1 MNTKLSMLAL
11 AALTGM
17 SMAGVTTV
25 MSFEDGKYKKGEIPP
40 FGNWYSYTS
49 GKGASID
56 TATTNTAKTFSAIVS
71 KTTETSAGMGFAWA
85 KNDGVI
91 DLSEFEGM
99 GVCLTYTASAIFRM
113 DFKQSDIPKE
123 KPNYN
128 GVIVPKQPVM
138 GTVFFPF
145 SEFAQED
152 WGDETVVKA
161 LNLSKQT
168 GIQFSYKTALAVE
181 SSVNSNT
188 IEIAAISFGKSC
200 VNHAPTLKTGVEA
213 DDVAK
218 LLEGDTLKVAF
229 KDIFEDADE
238 DNLNIVLT
246 AGEGLVDLT
255 GKKSYSLSDVAM
267 LGSVP
272 NPAEGT
278 TAKVTFVASD
288 AAASVTY
295 SITATLVDRA
305 NAPVAVNDTYEAVE
319 DSVLT
324 VGVTKGL
331 LVNDYDADKDNFKV
345 SSYTQPENGTVAVT
359 VGTGAFTYTPNADFH
374 GTDAFTYTI
383 ADATGLESEPA
394 TVTITVKNVDDP
406 ATVTIVDSTIYIGDI
421 VDGAAANFAKGIA
434 VVEDFPSFDIFI
446 PDTSV
451 IFADPDMLGSDF
463 PVNARSLKGVVSVEY
478 MPVAGNHVITVTA
491 VPDANGDDV
500 IQLFAVDGKDTV
512 SFDILVTV
520 TEVPDLPKAFADTFD
535 VVQDSLNFVPAAK
548 GLLVNDVNPDG
559 ESALKAV
566 LATQAEHGTVTV
578 DTTGAFTYEAGD
590 YEGKDSF
597 TYVVRNADGQESEAA
612 TVVLNVTYKN
622 KAPVI
627 VAADTVGSALLALKE
642 DFATGITF
650 KATEVKTWFEDPD
663 GPTAKMTYAVSS
675 PDSIVSVTMN
685 ASFAMTVRAVKD
697 ACGESF
703 IDVIATD
710 SLKAST
716 TFKLPVKVSC
726 INDKPMRIGGATDT
740 VPVPAAGWR
749 KAFGVFELFED
760 PDDSVLVMSVT
771 SVDRFLNATVEG
783 DSLIVTLKDETQY
796 LQNHVQYIVKVMATD
811 EGGAASIAKS
821 LVFMFDPNAGIA
833 QVAAQAKMGWQN
845 AILANRGSAMMFDM
859 QGRVMWKAKLPVSE
873 VQVRN
878 AAAQVQG
885 RKILMVNRQTWTIK

>member
-1 MNTKLSMLAL
+1 MNMKLSMLAL

-25 MSFEDGKYKKGEIPP
+25 MSFVDGKYTKGEIPP
-40 FGNWYSYTS
+40 AGWYPYKSPEKST
-49 GKGASID
+49 AVDID
-56 TATTNTAKTFSAIVS
+56 TSTTSTSKRITAIVS
-71 KTTETSAGMGFAWA
+71 KTVESSAGVSVAWKA
-85 KNDGVI
+85 KDAAI
-91 DLSEFEGM
+91 DLSAYE
-99 GVCLTYTASAIFRM
+99 GVCLTYKSTFDFRM
-113 DFKQSDIPKE
+113 DFKQSSVKDY
-123 KPNYN
+123 NYN
-128 GVIVPKQPVM
+128 GVIVPAQSSLD
-138 GTVFFPF
+138 TLFIA
-145 SEFAQED
+145 FADAKQED
-152 WGDETVVKA
+152 WGDETTVVA
-161 LNLSKQT
+161 LDLTKQT
-168 GIQFSYKTALAVE
+168 GLQFGYKTALAKMTG
-181 SSVNSNT
+181 NGNT
-188 IEIAAISFGKSC
+188 NIIDIAAITLGNSC
-200 VNHAPTLKTGVEA
+200 SNHAPTLKTGVEA
-213 DDVAK
+213 DDVAE

-238 DNLNIVLT
+238 DNLNIVMT

-255 GKKSYSLSDVAM
+255 RKKSYSLSDVAM

-272 NPAEGT
+272 NPAEGA

-305 NAPVAVNDTYEAVE
+305 NAPVAVADTFEAVE
-319 DSVLT
+319 DSELKASV
-324 VGVTKGL
+324 GL
-331 LVNDYDADKDNFKV
+331 LDNDYDADDDGFKLYK
-345 SSYTQPENGTVAVT
+345 YTQPENGKVT
-359 VGTGAFTYTPNADFH
+359 VSSLITGVFTYTPNADFH
-374 GTDAFTYTI
+374 GIDTFTYTI
-383 ADATGLESEPA
+383 TDDGGAESEPA
-394 TVTITVKNVDDP
+394 TVTIKVKNVDDP

-421 VDGAAANFAKGIA
+421 VDEAAANFAKGIA
-434 VVEDFPSFDIFI
+434 VVEDFPTFDLII
-446 PDTSV
+446 PGANIVFS
-451 IFADPDMLGSDF
+451 DPDVQGSDF
-463 PVNARSLKGVVSVEY
+463 HVNARSLKGVVDLRY
-478 MPVAGNHVITVTA
+478 KKYGANHVITVTA

-512 SFDILVTV
+512 SFNIPVTV

-559 ESALKAV
+559 KSALKAI

-590 YEGKDSF
+590 YEGEDSF
-597 TYVVRNADGQESEAA
+597 TYVIRNAEGQESEAA

-685 ASFAMTVRAVKD
+685 ASFAMTVHSVKD

-783 DSLIVTLKDETQY
+783 DSLIITLKDETQY

-833 QVAAQAKMGWQN
+833 QVAAPAKMGWQN

-859 QGRVMWKAKLPVSE
+859 QGRVMWQAKLPVSE
-873 VQVRN
+873 AQVRN

-885 RKILMVNRQTWTIK
+885 RKILMVNKQTWTIK

>member
-1 MNTKLSMLAL
+1 MKLSMLAL

-25 MSFEDGKYKKGEIPP
+25 MSFVDGKYTKGEIPP
-40 FGNWYSYTS
+40 AGWYPYKSPEKST
-49 GKGASID
+49 AVDID
-56 TATTNTAKTFSAIVS
+56 TSTTSTSKRITAIVS
-71 KTTETSAGMGFAWA
+71 KTVESSAGVSVAWKA
-85 KNDGVI
+85 KDAAI
-91 DLSEFEGM
+91 DLSAYE
-99 GVCLTYTASAIFRM
+99 GVCLTYKSTFDFRM
-113 DFKQSDIPKE
+113 DFKQSSVKDY
-123 KPNYN
+123 NYN
-128 GVIVPKQPVM
+128 GVIVPAQSSLD
-138 GTVFFPF
+138 TLFIA
-145 SEFAQED
+145 FADAKQED
-152 WGDETVVKA
+152 WGDETTVVA
-161 LNLSKQT
+161 LDLTKQT
-168 GIQFSYKTALAVE
+168 GLQFGYKTALAKMTG
-181 SSVNSNT
+181 NGNT
-188 IEIAAISFGKSC
+188 NIIDIAAITLGNSC
-200 VNHAPTLKTGVEA
+200 SNHAPTLKTGVEA
-213 DDVAK
+213 DDVAE

-319 DSVLT
+319 DSELKASV
-324 VGVTKGL
+324 GL
-331 LVNDYDADKDNFKV
+331 LDNDYDADDDGFKLYN
-345 SSYTQPENGTVAVT
+345 YTQPENGKVT
-359 VGTGAFTYTPNADFH
+359 VSSLITGVFTYTPNADFH
-374 GTDAFTYTI
+374 GIDTFTYTI
-383 ADATGLESEPA
+383 TDDGGAESEPA
-394 TVTITVKNVDDP
+394 TVTIKVKNVDDP

-421 VDGAAANFAKGIA
+421 VDEAAANFAKGIA
-434 VVEDFPSFDIFI
+434 VVEDFPTFDLII
-446 PDTSV
+446 PGANIVFS
-451 IFADPDMLGSDF
+451 DPDVQGSDF
-463 PVNARSLKGVVSVEY
+463 PVNARSLKGVVDLRY
-478 MPVAGNHVITVTA
+478 KKYGANHVITVTA

-512 SFDILVTV
+512 SFNIPVTV

-535 VVQDSLNFVPAAK
+535 VVQDSLNFIPAAK

-559 ESALKAV
+559 KSALKAI

-590 YEGKDSF
+590 YEGEDSF
-597 TYVVRNADGQESEAA
+597 TYVIRNAEGQESEAA

-685 ASFAMTVRAVKD
+685 ASFAMTVHSVKD

-783 DSLIVTLKDETQY
+783 DSLIITLKDETQY

-833 QVAAQAKMGWQN
+833 QVAAPAKMGWQN

-873 VQVRN
+873 AQVRN

-885 RKILMVNRQTWTIK
+885 RKILMVNKQTWTIK

>member
-1 MNTKLSMLAL
+1 MNMKLSMLAL

-25 MSFEDGKYKKGEIPP
+25 MSFVDGKYTKGEIPP
-40 FGNWYSYTS
+40 AGWYPYKSPEKST
-49 GKGASID
+49 AVDID
-56 TATTNTAKTFSAIVS
+56 TSTTSTSKRITAIVS
-71 KTTETSAGMGFAWA
+71 KTVESSAGVSVAWKA
-85 KNDGVI
+85 KDAAI
-91 DLSEFEGM
+91 DLSAYE
-99 GVCLTYTASAIFRM
+99 GVCLTYKSTFDFRM
-113 DFKQSDIPKE
+113 DFKQSSVKDY
-123 KPNYN
+123 NYN
-128 GVIVPKQPVM
+128 GVIVPAQSSLD
-138 GTVFFPF
+138 TLFIA
-145 SEFAQED
+145 FADAKQED
-152 WGDETVVKA
+152 WGDETTVVA
-161 LNLSKQT
+161 LDLTKQT
-168 GIQFSYKTALAVE
+168 GLQFGYKTALAKMTG
-181 SSVNSNT
+181 NGNT
-188 IEIAAISFGKSC
+188 NIIDIAAITLGNSC
-200 VNHAPTLKTGVEA
+200 SNHAPTLKTGVEA
-213 DDVAK
+213 DDVAE

-238 DNLNIVLT
+238 DNLNIVMT

-255 GKKSYSLSDVAM
+255 RKKSYSLSDVAM

-272 NPAEGT
+272 NPAEGA

-305 NAPVAVNDTYEAVE
+305 NAPVAVADTFEAVE
-319 DSVLT
+319 DSELKASV
-324 VGVTKGL
+324 GL
-331 LVNDYDADKDNFKV
+331 LDNDYDADDDGFKLYK
-345 SSYTQPENGTVAVT
+345 YTQPENGKVT
-359 VGTGAFTYTPNADFH
+359 VSSLITGVFTYTPNADFH
-374 GTDAFTYTI
+374 GIDTFTYTI
-383 ADATGLESEPA
+383 TDDGGAESEPA
-394 TVTITVKNVDDP
+394 TVTIKVKNVDDP

-421 VDGAAANFAKGIA
+421 VDEAAANFAKGIA
-434 VVEDFPSFDIFI
+434 VVEDFPTFDLII
-446 PDTSV
+446 PGANIVFS
-451 IFADPDMLGSDF
+451 DPDVQGSDF
-463 PVNARSLKGVVSVEY
+463 PVNARSLKGVVDLRY
-478 MPVAGNHVITVTA
+478 KKYGANHVITVTA

-512 SFDILVTV
+512 SFNIPVTV

-559 ESALKAV
+559 KSALKAI

-590 YEGKDSF
+590 YEGEDSF
-597 TYVVRNADGQESEAA
+597 TYVIRNAEGQESEAA

-685 ASFAMTVRAVKD
+685 ASFAMTVHSVKD

-783 DSLIVTLKDETQY
+783 DSLIITLKDETQY

-833 QVAAQAKMGWQN
+833 QVAAPAKMGWQN

-873 VQVRN
+873 AQVRN

-885 RKILMVNRQTWTIK
+885 RKILMVNKQTWTIK

>member
-25 MSFEDGKYKKGEIPP
+25 MSFVDGKYTKGEIPP
-40 FGNWYSYTS
+40 AGWYPYKSPEKST
-49 GKGASID
+49 AVDID
-56 TATTNTAKTFSAIVS
+56 TSTTSTSKRITAIVS
-71 KTTETSAGMGFAWA
+71 KTVESSAGVSVAWKA
-85 KNDGVI
+85 KDAAI
-91 DLSEFEGM
+91 DLSAYK
-99 GVCLTYTASAIFRM
+99 GVCLTYKSTFDFRM
-113 DFKQSDIPKE
+113 DFKQSSVKDY
-123 KPNYN
+123 NYN
-128 GVIVPKQPVM
+128 GVIVPAQSSLD
-138 GTVFFPF
+138 TLFIA
-145 SEFAQED
+145 FADAKQED
-152 WGDETVVKA
+152 WGDETTVVA
-161 LNLSKQT
+161 LDLTKQT
-168 GIQFSYKTALAVE
+168 GLQFGYKTALAKMTG
-181 SSVNSNT
+181 NGNT
-188 IEIAAISFGKSC
+188 NIIDIAAITLGNSC
-200 VNHAPTLKTGVEA
+200 SNHAPTLKTGVEA
-213 DDVAK
+213 DDVAE

-305 NAPVAVNDTYEAVE
+305 NAPVAVADTFEAVE
-319 DSVLT
+319 DSELKASV
-324 VGVTKGL
+324 GL
-331 LVNDYDADKDNFKV
+331 LDNDYDADDDGFKLYK
-345 SSYTQPENGTVAVT
+345 YTQPENGTVT
-359 VGTGAFTYTPNADFH
+359 VSSLITGVFTYTPNADFH
-374 GTDAFTYTI
+374 GIDTFTYTI
-383 ADATGLESEPA
+383 TDDGGAESEPA
-394 TVTITVKNVDDP
+394 TVTIKVKNVDDP

-421 VDGAAANFAKGIA
+421 VDEAAANFAKGIA
-434 VVEDFPSFDIFI
+434 VVEDFPTFDLII
-446 PDTSV
+446 PGANIVFS
-451 IFADPDMLGSDF
+451 DPDVQGSDF
-463 PVNARSLKGVVSVEY
+463 PVNARSLKGVVDLRY
-478 MPVAGNHVITVTA
+478 KKYGANHVITVTA

-512 SFDILVTV
+512 SFNIPVTV

-535 VVQDSLNFVPAAK
+535 VVQDSLNFIPAAK

-559 ESALKAV
+559 KSALKAI

-590 YEGKDSF
+590 YEGEDSF
-597 TYVVRNADGQESEAA
+597 TYVIRNAEGQESEAA

-685 ASFAMTVRAVKD
+685 ASFAMTVHSVKD

-783 DSLIVTLKDETQY
+783 DSLIITLKDETQY

-833 QVAAQAKMGWQN
+833 QVAAPAKMGWQN

-859 QGRVMWKAKLPVSE
+859 QGRVMWQAKLPVSE
-873 VQVRN
+873 AQVRN

>member
-1 MNTKLSMLAL
+1 MNMKLSMLAL

-25 MSFEDGKYKKGEIPP
+25 MSFVDGKYTKGEIPP
-40 FGNWYSYTS
+40 YGNWYTYADSAH
-49 GKGASID
+49 GATAEI
-56 TATTNTAKTFSAIVS
+56 ATTTEAMEFTAVIKKNVQTY
-71 KTTETSAGMGFAWA
+71 AGTGFGWA
-85 KNDGVI
+85 AKDAAK
-91 DLSEFEGM
+91 DLSAFKDM
-99 GVCLTYTASAIFRM
+99 GVCLTYTAAANFRM
-113 DFKQSDIPKE
+113 DLKQSSIKDG
-123 KPNYN
+123 NFN
-128 GVIVPKQPVM
+128 GVVVEAQDVM

-152 WGDETVVKA
+152 WGTKTVVKA
-161 LNLSKQT
+161 LDLSLQT
-168 GIQFSYKTALAVE
+168 GMQFSYKTEYAGPN
-181 SSVNSNT
+181 VNVIN
-188 IEIAAISFGKSC
+188 IAAISFGKSC
-200 VNHAPTLKTGVEA
+200 VNTAPTLKTGVEA
-213 DDVAK
+213 DDVAT

-238 DNLNIVLT
+238 DNLNIVMT

-255 GKKSYSLSDVAM
+255 RKKSYSLSDVAM

-272 NPAEGT
+272 NPAEGA

-305 NAPVAVNDTYEAVE
+305 NAPVAVADTFEAVE
-319 DSVLT
+319 DSELKASV
-324 VGVTKGL
+324 GL
-331 LVNDYDADKDNFKV
+331 LDNDYDADDDGFKLYK
-345 SSYTQPENGTVAVT
+345 YTQPENGTVT
-359 VGTGAFTYTPNADFH
+359 VSSLITGVFTYTPNADFH
-374 GTDAFTYTI
+374 GIDTFTYTI
-383 ADATGLESEPA
+383 TDDGGAESEPA
-394 TVTITVKNVDDP
+394 TVTIKVKNVDDP

-421 VDGAAANFAKGIA
+421 VDEAAANFAKGIA
-434 VVEDFPSFDIFI
+434 VVEDFPTFDLII
-446 PDTSV
+446 PGANIVFS
-451 IFADPDMLGSDF
+451 DPDVQGSDF
-463 PVNARSLKGVVSVEY
+463 PVNARSLKGVVDLRY
-478 MPVAGNHVITVTA
+478 KKYGANHVITVTA

-512 SFDILVTV
+512 SFNIPVTV

-535 VVQDSLNFVPAAK
+535 VVQDSLNFIPAAK

-559 ESALKAV
+559 KSALKAI

-590 YEGKDSF
+590 YEGEDSF
-597 TYVVRNADGQESEAA
+597 TYVIRNAEGQESEAA

-663 GPTAKMTYAVSS
+663 GSTAKMTYAVSS

-685 ASFAMTVRAVKD
+685 ASFAMTVHSVKD

-783 DSLIVTLKDETQY
+783 DSLIITLKDETQY

-833 QVAAQAKMGWQN
+833 QVAAPAKMGWQN

-873 VQVRN
+873 AQVRN

-885 RKILMVNRQTWTIK
+885 RKILMVNKQTWTIK

>member
-1 MNTKLSMLAL
+1 MNMKLSMLAL

-25 MSFEDGKYKKGEIPP
+25 MSFVDGKYTKGEIPP
-40 FGNWYSYTS
+40 AGWYPYKSPEKST
-49 GKGASID
+49 AVDID
-56 TATTNTAKTFSAIVS
+56 TATTSTSKRITAIVS
-71 KTTETSAGMGFAWA
+71 KTVESSAGVSVAWKA
-85 KNDGVI
+85 KDAAI
-91 DLSEFEGM
+91 DLSAYK
-99 GVCLTYTASAIFRM
+99 GVCLTYKSTFDFRM
-113 DFKQSDIPKE
+113 DFKQSSVKDY
-123 KPNYN
+123 NYN
-128 GVIVPKQPVM
+128 GVIVPAQSSLD
-138 GTVFFPF
+138 TLFIA
-145 SEFAQED
+145 FADAKQED
-152 WGDETVVKA
+152 WGDETTVVA
-161 LNLSKQT
+161 LDLTKQT
-168 GIQFSYKTALAVE
+168 GLQFGYKTALAKMTG
-181 SSVNSNT
+181 NGNT
-188 IEIAAISFGKSC
+188 NIIDIAAITLGSSC
-200 VNHAPTLKTGVEA
+200 SNHAPTLKAGVEA
-213 DDVAK
+213 DDVAE

-319 DSVLT
+319 DSELKASV
-324 VGVTKGL
+324 GL
-331 LVNDYDADKDNFKV
+331 LDNDYDADDDGFKLYK
-345 SSYTQPENGTVAVT
+345 YTQPENGTVT
-359 VGTGAFTYTPNADFH
+359 VSSLITGVFTYTPNADFH
-374 GTDAFTYTI
+374 GIDTFTYTI
-383 ADATGLESEPA
+383 TDDGGAESEPA
-394 TVTITVKNVDDP
+394 TVTIKVKNVDDP

-421 VDGAAANFAKGIA
+421 VDEAAANFAKGIA
-434 VVEDFPSFDIFI
+434 VVEDFPTFDLII
-446 PDTSV
+446 PGANIVFS
-451 IFADPDMLGSDF
+451 DPDVQGSDF
-463 PVNARSLKGVVSVEY
+463 PVNARSLKGVVDLRY
-478 MPVAGNHVITVTA
+478 KKYGANHVITVTA

-512 SFDILVTV
+512 SFNIPVTV

-535 VVQDSLNFVPAAK
+535 VVQDSLNFIPAAK

-559 ESALKAV
+559 KSALKAI

-590 YEGKDSF
+590 YEGEDSF
-597 TYVVRNADGQESEAA
+597 TYVIRNAEGQESEAA

-783 DSLIVTLKDETQY
+783 DSLIITLKDETQY

-833 QVAAQAKMGWQN
+833 QVAAPAKMGWQN
-845 AILANRGSAMMFDM
+845 AIIANRGSAMMFDM

-873 VQVRN
+873 AQVRN

-885 RKILMVNRQTWTIK
+885 RKILMVNKQTWTIK

>member
-17 SMAGVTTV
+17 SMAAVTTV

-40 FGNWYSYTS
+40 YGNWYTYADSTH
-49 GKGASID
+49 GATAKIATTTEAMEFTASIKKD
-56 TATTNTAKTFSAIVS
+56 KQTYAGTGFGWAAKDA
-71 KTTETSAGMGFAWA
+71 A
-85 KNDGVI
+85 K
-91 DLSEFEGM
+91 DLSAFKGM
-99 GVCLTYTASAIFRM
+99 GVCLTYTSTEKFRM
-113 DFKQSDIPKE
+113 DLKQSSIKDG
-123 KPNYN
+123 NFN
-128 GVIVPKQPVM
+128 GVIVPAQSTM
-138 GTVFFPF
+138 ETVFFPF
-145 SEFAQED
+145 ADFEQED
-152 WGDETVVKA
+152 WGDKTVLKA
-161 LNLSKQT
+161 LDLSLQT
-168 GIQFSYKTALAVE
+168 GMQFSYKTDYAGP
-181 SSVNSNT
+181 NMNT
-188 IEIAAISFGKSC
+188 IDIAAISFGKSC

-749 KAFGVFELFED
+749 KVFGVFELFED

-885 RKILMVNRQTWTIK
+885 RKILMVNKQTWTIK

>member
-1 MNTKLSMLAL
+1 MKLSMLAL

-25 MSFEDGKYKKGEIPP
+25 MSFVDGKYTKGEIPP
-40 FGNWYSYTS
+40 AGWYPYKSPEKST
-49 GKGASID
+49 AVDID
-56 TATTNTAKTFSAIVS
+56 TATTSTSKRITAIVS
-71 KTTETSAGMGFAWA
+71 KTVESSAGVSVAWKA
-85 KNDGVI
+85 KDAAI
-91 DLSEFEGM
+91 DLSAYK
-99 GVCLTYTASAIFRM
+99 GVCLTYKSTFDFRM
-113 DFKQSDIPKE
+113 DFKQSSVKDY
-123 KPNYN
+123 NYN
-128 GVIVPKQPVM
+128 GVIVPAQSSLD
-138 GTVFFPF
+138 TLFIA
-145 SEFAQED
+145 FADAKQED
-152 WGDETVVKA
+152 WGDETTVVA
-161 LNLSKQT
+161 LDLTKQT
-168 GIQFSYKTALAVE
+168 GLQFGYKTALAKMTG
-181 SSVNSNT
+181 NGNT
-188 IEIAAISFGKSC
+188 NIIDIAAITLGSSC
-200 VNHAPTLKTGVEA
+200 SNHAPTLKTGVEA
-213 DDVAK
+213 DDVAE

-238 DNLNIVLT
+238 DNLNIVMT

-255 GKKSYSLSDVAM
+255 RKKSYSLSDVAM

-272 NPAEGT
+272 NPAEGA

-319 DSVLT
+319 DSELKASV
-324 VGVTKGL
+324 GL
-331 LVNDYDADKDNFKV
+331 LDNDYDADDDGFKLYK
-345 SSYTQPENGTVAVT
+345 YTQPENGTVT
-359 VGTGAFTYTPNADFH
+359 VSSLITGVFTYTPNADFH
-374 GTDAFTYTI
+374 GIDTFTYTI
-383 ADATGLESEPA
+383 TDDGGAESEPA
-394 TVTITVKNVDDP
+394 TVTIKVKNVDDP

-421 VDGAAANFAKGIA
+421 VDEAAANFAKGIA
-434 VVEDFPSFDIFI
+434 VVEDFPTFDLII
-446 PDTSV
+446 PGANIVFS
-451 IFADPDMLGSDF
+451 DPDVQGSDF
-463 PVNARSLKGVVSVEY
+463 PVNARSLKGVVDLRY
-478 MPVAGNHVITVTA
+478 KKYGANHVITVTA

-512 SFDILVTV
+512 SFNIPVTV

-535 VVQDSLNFVPAAK
+535 VVQDSLNFIPAAK

-559 ESALKAV
+559 KSALKAI

-590 YEGKDSF
+590 YEGEDSF
-597 TYVVRNADGQESEAA
+597 TYVIRNAEGQESEAA

-642 DFATGITF
+642 DFATSITF

-783 DSLIVTLKDETQY
+783 DSLIITLKDETQY

-833 QVAAQAKMGWQN
+833 QVAAPAKMGWQN

-873 VQVRN
+873 AQVRN

>member
-1 MNTKLSMLAL
+1 MNMKLSMLAL

-25 MSFEDGKYKKGEIPP
+25 MSFVDGKYTKGEIPP
-40 FGNWYSYTS
+40 AGWYPYKSPEKST
-49 GKGASID
+49 AVDID
-56 TATTNTAKTFSAIVS
+56 TSTTSTSKRITAIVS
-71 KTTETSAGMGFAWA
+71 KTVESSAGVSVAWKA
-85 KNDGVI
+85 KDAAI
-91 DLSEFEGM
+91 DLSAYE
-99 GVCLTYTASAIFRM
+99 GVCLTYKSTFDFRM
-113 DFKQSDIPKE
+113 DFKQSSVKDY
-123 KPNYN
+123 NYN
-128 GVIVPKQPVM
+128 GVIVPAQSSLD
-138 GTVFFPF
+138 TLFIA
-145 SEFAQED
+145 FADAKQED
-152 WGDETVVKA
+152 WGDETTVVA
-161 LNLSKQT
+161 LDLTKQT
-168 GIQFSYKTALAVE
+168 GLQFGYKTALAKMTG
-181 SSVNSNT
+181 NGNT
-188 IEIAAISFGKSC
+188 NIIDIAAITLGSSC
-200 VNHAPTLKTGVEA
+200 SNHAPTLKTGVEA
-213 DDVAK
+213 DDVAE

-319 DSVLT
+319 DSELKASV
-324 VGVTKGL
+324 GL
-331 LVNDYDADKDNFKV
+331 LDNDYDADDDGFKLYN
-345 SSYTQPENGTVAVT
+345 YTQPENGKVT
-359 VGTGAFTYTPNADFH
+359 VSSLITGVFTYTPNADFH
-374 GTDAFTYTI
+374 GIDTFTYTI
-383 ADATGLESEPA
+383 TDDGGAESEPA
-394 TVTITVKNVDDP
+394 TVTIKVKNVDDP

-421 VDGAAANFAKGIA
+421 VDEAAANFAKGIA
-434 VVEDFPSFDIFI
+434 VVEDFPTFDLII
-446 PDTSV
+446 PGANIVFS
-451 IFADPDMLGSDF
+451 DPDVQGSDF
-463 PVNARSLKGVVSVEY
+463 PVNARSLKGVVDLRY
-478 MPVAGNHVITVTA
+478 KKYGANHVITVTA

-512 SFDILVTV
+512 SFDIPVTV
-520 TEVPDLPKAFADTFD
+520 TEVPDLPKAFADTFE
-535 VVQDSLNFVPAAK
+535 VVQDSLNFIPAAK

-559 ESALKAV
+559 KSALKAI

-590 YEGKDSF
+590 YEGEDSF
-597 TYVVRNADGQESEAA
+597 TYVIRNAEGQESEAA

-685 ASFAMTVRAVKD
+685 ASFAMTVHSVKD

-783 DSLIVTLKDETQY
+783 DSLIITLKDETQY

-833 QVAAQAKMGWQN
+833 QVAAPAKMGWQN

-873 VQVRN
+873 AQVRN

-885 RKILMVNRQTWTIK
+885 RKILMVNRQSWTIK

>member
-1 MNTKLSMLAL
+1 MKLSMLAL

-25 MSFEDGKYKKGEIPP
+25 MSFVDGKYTKGEIPP
-40 FGNWYSYTS
+40 AGWYPYKSPEKST
-49 GKGASID
+49 AVDID
-56 TATTNTAKTFSAIVS
+56 TSTTSTSKRITAIVS
-71 KTTETSAGMGFAWA
+71 KTVESSAGVSVAWKA
-85 KNDGVI
+85 KDAAI
-91 DLSEFEGM
+91 DLSAYK
-99 GVCLTYTASAIFRM
+99 GVCLTYKSTFDFRM
-113 DFKQSDIPKE
+113 DFKQSSVKDY
-123 KPNYN
+123 NYN
-128 GVIVPKQPVM
+128 GVIVPAQSSLD
-138 GTVFFPF
+138 TLFIA
-145 SEFAQED
+145 FADAKQED
-152 WGDETVVKA
+152 WGDETTVVA
-161 LNLSKQT
+161 LDLTKQT
-168 GIQFSYKTALAVE
+168 GLQFGYKTALAKMTG
-181 SSVNSNT
+181 NGNT
-188 IEIAAISFGKSC
+188 NIIDIAAITLGSSC
-200 VNHAPTLKTGVEA
+200 SNHAPTLKAGVEA
-213 DDVAK
+213 DDVAE

-319 DSVLT
+319 DSELKASV
-324 VGVTKGL
+324 GL
-331 LVNDYDADKDNFKV
+331 LDNDYDADDDGFKLYN
-345 SSYTQPENGTVAVT
+345 YTQPENGKVT
-359 VGTGAFTYTPNADFH
+359 VSSLITGVFTYTPNADFH
-374 GTDAFTYTI
+374 GIDTFTYTI
-383 ADATGLESEPA
+383 TDDGGAESEPA
-394 TVTITVKNVDDP
+394 TVTIKVKNVDDP

-421 VDGAAANFAKGIA
+421 VDEAAANFAKGIA
-434 VVEDFPSFDIFI
+434 VVEDFPTFDLII
-446 PDTSV
+446 PGANIVFS
-451 IFADPDMLGSDF
+451 DPDVQGSDF
-463 PVNARSLKGVVSVEY
+463 PVNARSLKGVVDLRY
-478 MPVAGNHVITVTA
+478 KKYGANHVITVTA

-512 SFDILVTV
+512 SFNIPVTV

-535 VVQDSLNFVPAAK
+535 VVQDSLNFIPAAK

-559 ESALKAV
+559 KSALKAI

-590 YEGKDSF
+590 YEGEDSF
-597 TYVVRNADGQESEAA
+597 TYVIRNAEGQESEAA

-783 DSLIVTLKDETQY
+783 DSLIITLKDETQY

-833 QVAAQAKMGWQN
+833 QVAAPAKMGWQN

-873 VQVRN
+873 AQVRN

>member
-1 MNTKLSMLAL
+1 MNMKLSMLAL

-25 MSFEDGKYKKGEIPP
+25 MSFVDGKYTKGEIPP
-40 FGNWYSYTS
+40 YGNWYTYADSAH
-49 GKGASID
+49 GATAEI
-56 TATTNTAKTFSAIVS
+56 ATTTEAMEFTAVIKKNVQTY
-71 KTTETSAGMGFAWA
+71 AGTGFGWA
-85 KNDGVI
+85 AKDAAK
-91 DLSEFEGM
+91 DLSAFKDM
-99 GVCLTYTASAIFRM
+99 GVCLTYTAAANFRM
-113 DFKQSDIPKE
+113 DLKQSSIKDG
-123 KPNYN
+123 NFN
-128 GVIVPKQPVM
+128 GVVVEAQDVM

-152 WGDETVVKA
+152 WGTKTVVKA
-161 LNLSKQT
+161 LDLSLQT
-168 GIQFSYKTALAVE
+168 GMQFSYKTEYAGPN
-181 SSVNSNT
+181 VNVIN
-188 IEIAAISFGKSC
+188 IAAISFGKSC
-200 VNHAPTLKTGVEA
+200 VNTAPTLKTGVEA
-213 DDVAK
+213 DDVAE

-319 DSVLT
+319 DSELKTSV
-324 VGVTKGL
+324 GL
-331 LVNDYDADKDNFKV
+331 LDNDYDADDDGFKLYK
-345 SSYTQPENGTVAVT
+345 YTQPENGTVT
-359 VGTGAFTYTPNADFH
+359 VSSLITGVFTYTPNADFH
-374 GTDAFTYTI
+374 GIDTFTYTI
-383 ADATGLESEPA
+383 TDDGGAESEPA
-394 TVTITVKNVDDP
+394 TVTIKVKNVDDP

-421 VDGAAANFAKGIA
+421 VDEAAANFAKGIA
-434 VVEDFPSFDIFI
+434 VVEDFPTFDLII
-446 PDTSV
+446 PGANIVFS
-451 IFADPDMLGSDF
+451 DPDVQGSDF
-463 PVNARSLKGVVSVEY
+463 PVNARSLKGVVDLRY
-478 MPVAGNHVITVTA
+478 KKYGANHVITVTA

-512 SFDILVTV
+512 SFNIPVTV
-520 TEVPDLPKAFADTFD
+520 TEVPDLPKAFADTFE
-535 VVQDSLNFVPAAK
+535 VVQDSLNFIPAAK

-559 ESALKAV
+559 KSALKAI

-590 YEGKDSF
+590 YEGEDSF
-597 TYVVRNADGQESEAA
+597 TYVIRNAEGQESEAA

-685 ASFAMTVRAVKD
+685 ASFAMTVHAVKD

-783 DSLIVTLKDETQY
+783 DSLIITLKDETQY

-833 QVAAQAKMGWQN
+833 QVAAPAKMGWQN

-873 VQVRN
+873 AQVRN

-885 RKILMVNRQTWTIK
+885 RKILMVNKQTWTIK

>member
-1 MNTKLSMLAL
+1 MNMKFSMLAL

-25 MSFEDGKYKKGEIPP
+25 MSFVDGKYTKGEIPP
-40 FGNWYSYTS
+40 AGWYPYKSPEKST
-49 GKGASID
+49 AVDID
-56 TATTNTAKTFSAIVS
+56 TSTTSTSKRITAIVS
-71 KTTETSAGMGFAWA
+71 KTVESSAGVSVAWKA
-85 KNDGVI
+85 KDAAI
-91 DLSEFEGM
+91 DLSAYE
-99 GVCLTYTASAIFRM
+99 GVCLTYKSTFDFRM
-113 DFKQSDIPKE
+113 DFKQSSVKDY
-123 KPNYN
+123 NYN
-128 GVIVPKQPVM
+128 GVIVPAQSSLD
-138 GTVFFPF
+138 TLFIA
-145 SEFAQED
+145 FADAKQED
-152 WGDETVVKA
+152 WGDETTVVA
-161 LNLSKQT
+161 LDLTKQT
-168 GIQFSYKTALAVE
+168 GLQFGYKTALAKMTG
-181 SSVNSNT
+181 NGNT
-188 IEIAAISFGKSC
+188 NIIDIAAITLGNSC
-200 VNHAPTLKTGVEA
+200 SNHAPTLKTGVEA
-213 DDVAK
+213 DDVAE

-305 NAPVAVNDTYEAVE
+305 NAPVAVADTFEAVE
-319 DSVLT
+319 DSELKASV
-324 VGVTKGL
+324 GL
-331 LVNDYDADKDNFKV
+331 LDNDYDADDDGFKLYK
-345 SSYTQPENGTVAVT
+345 YTQPENGTVT
-359 VGTGAFTYTPNADFH
+359 VSSLITGVFTYTPNADFH
-374 GTDAFTYTI
+374 GIDTFTYTI
-383 ADATGLESEPA
+383 TDDGGAESEPA
-394 TVTITVKNVDDP
+394 TVTIKVKNVDDP

-421 VDGAAANFAKGIA
+421 VDEAAANFAKGIA
-434 VVEDFPSFDIFI
+434 VVEDFPTFDLII
-446 PDTSV
+446 PGANIVFS
-451 IFADPDMLGSDF
+451 DPDVQGSDF
-463 PVNARSLKGVVSVEY
+463 PVNARSLKGVVDLRY
-478 MPVAGNHVITVTA
+478 KKYGANHVITVTA

-512 SFDILVTV
+512 SFNIPVTV

-535 VVQDSLNFVPAAK
+535 VVQDSLNFIPAAK

-559 ESALKAV
+559 KSALKAI

-590 YEGKDSF
+590 YEGEDSF
-597 TYVVRNADGQESEAA
+597 TYVIRNAEGQESEAA

-685 ASFAMTVRAVKD
+685 ASFAMTVHSVKD

-783 DSLIVTLKDETQY
+783 DSLIITLKDETQY

-833 QVAAQAKMGWQN
+833 QVAAPAKMGWQN

-859 QGRVMWKAKLPVSE
+859 QGRVMWQAKLPVSE
-873 VQVRN
+873 AQVRN

>member
-1 MNTKLSMLAL
+1 MNMKLSMLAL

-25 MSFEDGKYKKGEIPP
+25 MSFVDGKYTKGEIPP
-40 FGNWYSYTS
+40 AGWYPYKSPEKST
-49 GKGASID
+49 AVDID
-56 TATTNTAKTFSAIVS
+56 TSTTSTSKRITAIVS
-71 KTTETSAGMGFAWA
+71 KTVESSAGVSVAWKA
-85 KNDGVI
+85 KDAAI
-91 DLSEFEGM
+91 DLSAYK
-99 GVCLTYTASAIFRM
+99 GVCLTYKSTFDFRM
-113 DFKQSDIPKE
+113 DFKQSSVKDY
-123 KPNYN
+123 NYN
-128 GVIVPKQPVM
+128 GVIVPAQSSLD
-138 GTVFFPF
+138 TLFIA
-145 SEFAQED
+145 FADAKQED
-152 WGDETVVKA
+152 WGDETTVVA
-161 LNLSKQT
+161 LDLTKQT
-168 GIQFSYKTALAVE
+168 GLQFGYKTALAKMTG
-181 SSVNSNT
+181 NGNT
-188 IEIAAISFGKSC
+188 NIIDIAAITLGSSC
-200 VNHAPTLKTGVEA
+200 SNHAPTLKTGVEA
-213 DDVAK
+213 DDVAE

-319 DSVLT
+319 DSELKASV
-324 VGVTKGL
+324 GL
-331 LVNDYDADKDNFKV
+331 LDNDYDADDDGFKLYK
-345 SSYTQPENGTVAVT
+345 YTQPENGTVT
-359 VGTGAFTYTPNADFH
+359 VSSLITGVFTYTPNADFH
-374 GTDAFTYTI
+374 GIDTFTYTI
-383 ADATGLESEPA
+383 TDDGGAESEPA
-394 TVTITVKNVDDP
+394 TVTIKVKNVDDP

-421 VDGAAANFAKGIA
+421 VDEAAANFAKGIA
-434 VVEDFPSFDIFI
+434 VVEDFPTFDLII
-446 PDTSV
+446 PGANIVFS
-451 IFADPDMLGSDF
+451 DPDVQGSDF
-463 PVNARSLKGVVSVEY
+463 PVNARSLKGVVDLRY
-478 MPVAGNHVITVTA
+478 KKYGANHVITVTA

-512 SFDILVTV
+512 SFNIPVTV
-520 TEVPDLPKAFADTFD
+520 TEVPDLPKAFADTFE
-535 VVQDSLNFVPAAK
+535 VVQDSLNFIPAAK

-559 ESALKAV
+559 KSALKAI

-590 YEGKDSF
+590 YEGEDSF
-597 TYVVRNADGQESEAA
+597 TYVIRNAEGQESEAA

-685 ASFAMTVRAVKD
+685 ASFAMTVHSVKD

-783 DSLIVTLKDETQY
+783 DSLIITLKDETQY

-833 QVAAQAKMGWQN
+833 QVAAPAKMGWQN

-873 VQVRN
+873 AQVRN

-885 RKILMVNRQTWTIK
+885 RKILMVNKQTWTIK

>member
-1 MNTKLSMLAL
+1 MNMKLSMLAL

-25 MSFEDGKYKKGEIPP
+25 MSFVDGKYTKGEIPP
-40 FGNWYSYTS
+40 AGWYPYKSPEKST
-49 GKGASID
+49 AVDID
-56 TATTNTAKTFSAIVS
+56 TSTTSTSKRITAIVS
-71 KTTETSAGMGFAWA
+71 KTVESSAGVSVAWKA
-85 KNDGVI
+85 KDAAI
-91 DLSEFEGM
+91 DLSAYK
-99 GVCLTYTASAIFRM
+99 GVCLTYKSTFDFRM
-113 DFKQSDIPKE
+113 DFKQSSVKDY
-123 KPNYN
+123 NYN
-128 GVIVPKQPVM
+128 GVIVPAQSSLD
-138 GTVFFPF
+138 TLFIA
-145 SEFAQED
+145 FADAKQED
-152 WGDETVVKA
+152 WGDETTVVA
-161 LNLSKQT
+161 LDLTKQT
-168 GIQFSYKTALAVE
+168 GLQFGYKTALAKMTG
-181 SSVNSNT
+181 NGNT
-188 IEIAAISFGKSC
+188 NIIDIAAITLGSSC
-200 VNHAPTLKTGVEA
+200 SNHAPTLKTGVEA
-213 DDVAK
+213 DDVAE

-319 DSVLT
+319 DSELKASV
-324 VGVTKGL
+324 GL
-331 LVNDYDADKDNFKV
+331 LDNDYDADDDGFKLYK
-345 SSYTQPENGTVAVT
+345 YTQPENGTVT
-359 VGTGAFTYTPNADFH
+359 VSSLITGVFTYTPNADFH
-374 GTDAFTYTI
+374 GIDTFTYTI
-383 ADATGLESEPA
+383 TDDGGAESEPA
-394 TVTITVKNVDDP
+394 TVTIKVKNVDDP

-421 VDGAAANFAKGIA
+421 VDEAAANFAKGIA
-434 VVEDFPSFDIFI
+434 VVEDFPTFDLII
-446 PDTSV
+446 PGANIVFS
-451 IFADPDMLGSDF
+451 DPDVQGSDF
-463 PVNARSLKGVVSVEY
+463 PVNARSLKGVVDLRY
-478 MPVAGNHVITVTA
+478 KKYGANHVITVTA

-512 SFDILVTV
+512 SFNIPVTV

-535 VVQDSLNFVPAAK
+535 VVQDSLNFIPAAK

-559 ESALKAV
+559 KSALKAI

-590 YEGKDSF
+590 YEGEDSF
-597 TYVVRNADGQESEAA
+597 TYVIRNAEGQESEAA

-783 DSLIVTLKDETQY
+783 DSLIITLKDETQY

-833 QVAAQAKMGWQN
+833 QVAAPAKMGWQN

-873 VQVRN
+873 AQVRN

>member
-25 MSFEDGKYKKGEIPP
+25 MSFVDGKYTKGEIPP
-40 FGNWYSYTS
+40 AGWYPYKSPEKST
-49 GKGASID
+49 AVDID
-56 TATTNTAKTFSAIVS
+56 TSTTSTSKRITAIVS
-71 KTTETSAGMGFAWA
+71 KTVESSAGVSVAWKA
-85 KNDGVI
+85 KDAAI
-91 DLSEFEGM
+91 DLSAYK
-99 GVCLTYTASAIFRM
+99 GVCLTYKSTFDFRL
-113 DFKQSDIPKE
+113 DFKQSSVKDY
-123 KPNYN
+123 NYN
-128 GVIVPKQPVM
+128 GVIVPAQSSLD
-138 GTVFFPF
+138 TLFIA
-145 SEFAQED
+145 FADAKQED
-152 WGDETVVKA
+152 WGDETTVVA
-161 LNLSKQT
+161 LDLTKQT
-168 GIQFSYKTALAVE
+168 GLQFGYKTALAKMTG
-181 SSVNSNT
+181 NGNT
-188 IEIAAISFGKSC
+188 NIIDIAAITLGSSC
-200 VNHAPTLKTGVEA
+200 SNHAPTLKTGVEA
-213 DDVAK
+213 DDVAE

-406 ATVTIVDSTIYIGDI
+406 ATVTVVDSTIYIGDI

-451 IFADPDMLGSDF
+451 IFADPDVLGSDF

-520 TEVPDLPKAFADTFD
+520 TEVPDLPKAFADTFE
-535 VVQDSLNFVPAAK
+535 VVQDSLNFIPAAK

-559 ESALKAV
+559 KSALKAI

-590 YEGKDSF
+590 YEGEDSF
-597 TYVVRNADGQESEAA
+597 TYVIRNAEGQESEAA

-783 DSLIVTLKDETQY
+783 DSLIITLKDETQY

-833 QVAAQAKMGWQN
+833 QVAAPAKMGWQN

-859 QGRVMWKAKLPVSE
+859 QGRVMWQAKLPVSE
-873 VQVRN
+873 ADVRN

>member
-1 MNTKLSMLAL
+1 MNMKLSMLAL

-25 MSFEDGKYKKGEIPP
+25 MSFVDGKYTKGEIPP
-40 FGNWYSYTS
+40 AGWYPYKSPEKST
-49 GKGASID
+49 AVDID
-56 TATTNTAKTFSAIVS
+56 TSTTSTSKRITAIVS
-71 KTTETSAGMGFAWA
+71 KTVESSAGVSVAWKA
-85 KNDGVI
+85 KDAAI
-91 DLSEFEGM
+91 DLSAYK
-99 GVCLTYTASAIFRM
+99 GVCLTYKSTFDFRM
-113 DFKQSDIPKE
+113 DFKQSSVKDY
-123 KPNYN
+123 NYN
-128 GVIVPKQPVM
+128 GVIVPAQSSLD
-138 GTVFFPF
+138 TLFIA
-145 SEFAQED
+145 FADAKQED
-152 WGDETVVKA
+152 WGDETTVVA
-161 LNLSKQT
+161 LDLTKQT
-168 GIQFSYKTALAVE
+168 GLQFGYKTALAKMTG
-181 SSVNSNT
+181 NGNT
-188 IEIAAISFGKSC
+188 NIIDIAAITLGSSC
-200 VNHAPTLKTGVEA
+200 SNHAPTLKAGVEA
-213 DDVAK
+213 DDVAE

-319 DSVLT
+319 DSELKASV
-324 VGVTKGL
+324 GL
-331 LVNDYDADKDNFKV
+331 LDNDYDADDDGFKLYN
-345 SSYTQPENGTVAVT
+345 YTQPENGKVT
-359 VGTGAFTYTPNADFH
+359 VSSLITGVFTYTPNADFH
-374 GTDAFTYTI
+374 GIDTFTYTI
-383 ADATGLESEPA
+383 TDDGGAESEPA
-394 TVTITVKNVDDP
+394 TVTIKVKNVDDP

-421 VDGAAANFAKGIA
+421 VDEAAANFAKGIA
-434 VVEDFPSFDIFI
+434 VVEDFPTFDLII
-446 PDTSV
+446 PGANIVFS
-451 IFADPDMLGSDF
+451 DPDVQGSDF
-463 PVNARSLKGVVSVEY
+463 PVNARSLKGVVDLRY
-478 MPVAGNHVITVTA
+478 KKYGANHVITVTA

-512 SFDILVTV
+512 SFNIPVTV

-535 VVQDSLNFVPAAK
+535 VVQDSLNFIPAAK

-559 ESALKAV
+559 KSALKAI

-590 YEGKDSF
+590 YEGEDSF
-597 TYVVRNADGQESEAA
+597 TYVIRNAEGQESEAA

-783 DSLIVTLKDETQY
+783 DSLIITLKDETQY

-833 QVAAQAKMGWQN
+833 QVAAPAKMGWQN

-873 VQVRN
+873 AQVRN

>member
-25 MSFEDGKYKKGEIPP
+25 MSFVDGKYTKGEIPP

-200 VNHAPTLKTGVEA
+200 VNTAPTLKTGVEA
-213 DDVAK
+213 DDVAE

-319 DSVLT
+319 DSELKASV
-324 VGVTKGL
+324 GL
-331 LVNDYDADKDNFKV
+331 LDNDYDADDDGFKLYK
-345 SSYTQPENGTVAVT
+345 YTQPENGTVT
-359 VGTGAFTYTPNADFH
+359 VSSLITGVFTYTPNADFH
-374 GTDAFTYTI
+374 GIDTFTYTI
-383 ADATGLESEPA
+383 TDDGGAESEPA
-394 TVTITVKNVDDP
+394 TVTIKVKNVDDP

-421 VDGAAANFAKGIA
+421 VDEAAANFAKGIA
-434 VVEDFPSFDIFI
+434 VVEDFPTFDLII
-446 PDTSV
+446 PGANIVFS
-451 IFADPDMLGSDF
+451 DPDVQGSDF
-463 PVNARSLKGVVSVEY
+463 PVNARSLKGVVDLRY
-478 MPVAGNHVITVTA
+478 KKYGANHVITVTA

-512 SFDILVTV
+512 SFNIPVTV

-535 VVQDSLNFVPAAK
+535 VVQDSLNFIPAAK

-559 ESALKAV
+559 KSALKAI

-590 YEGKDSF
+590 YEGEDSF
-597 TYVVRNADGQESEAA
+597 TYVIRNAEGQESEAA

-685 ASFAMTVRAVKD
+685 ASFAMTVHSVKD

-783 DSLIVTLKDETQY
+783 DSLIITLKDETQY

-833 QVAAQAKMGWQN
+833 QVAAPAKMGWQN

-873 VQVRN
+873 AQVRN

-885 RKILMVNRQTWTIK
+885 RKILMVNKQTWTIK

>member
-1 MNTKLSMLAL
+1 MNMKLSMLAL

-25 MSFEDGKYKKGEIPP
+25 MSFVDGKYTKGEIPP
-40 FGNWYSYTS
+40 YGNWYTYADSAH
-49 GKGASID
+49 GATAEI
-56 TATTNTAKTFSAIVS
+56 ATTTEAMEFTAVIKKNVQTY
-71 KTTETSAGMGFAWA
+71 AGTGFGWA
-85 KNDGVI
+85 AKDAAK
-91 DLSEFEGM
+91 DLSAFKDM
-99 GVCLTYTASAIFRM
+99 GVCLTYTAAANFRM
-113 DFKQSDIPKE
+113 DLKQSSIKDG
-123 KPNYN
+123 NFN
-128 GVIVPKQPVM
+128 GVVVEAQDVM

-152 WGDETVVKA
+152 WGTKTVVKA
-161 LNLSKQT
+161 LDLSLQT
-168 GIQFSYKTALAVE
+168 GMQFSYKTEYAGPN
-181 SSVNSNT
+181 VNVIN
-188 IEIAAISFGKSC
+188 IAAISFGKSC
-200 VNHAPTLKTGVEA
+200 VNTAPTLKTGVEA
-213 DDVAK
+213 DDVAT

-238 DNLNIVLT
+238 DNLNIVMT

-255 GKKSYSLSDVAM
+255 RKKSYSLSDVAM

-272 NPAEGT
+272 NPAEGA

-305 NAPVAVNDTYEAVE
+305 NAPVAVADTFEAVE
-319 DSVLT
+319 DSELKASV
-324 VGVTKGL
+324 GL
-331 LVNDYDADKDNFKV
+331 LDNDYDADDDGFKLYK
-345 SSYTQPENGTVAVT
+345 YTQPENGTVT
-359 VGTGAFTYTPNADFH
+359 VSSLITGVFTYTPNADFH
-374 GTDAFTYTI
+374 GIDTFTYTI
-383 ADATGLESEPA
+383 TDDGGAESEPA
-394 TVTITVKNVDDP
+394 TVTIKVKNVDDP

-421 VDGAAANFAKGIA
+421 VDEAAANFAKGIA
-434 VVEDFPSFDIFI
+434 VVEDFPTFDLII
-446 PDTSV
+446 PGANIVFS
-451 IFADPDMLGSDF
+451 DPDVQGSDF
-463 PVNARSLKGVVSVEY
+463 PVNARSLKGVVDLRY
-478 MPVAGNHVITVTA
+478 KKYGANHVITVTA

-512 SFDILVTV
+512 SFNIPVTV

-535 VVQDSLNFVPAAK
+535 VVQDSLNFIPAAK

-559 ESALKAV
+559 KSALKAI

-590 YEGKDSF
+590 YEGEDSF
-597 TYVVRNADGQESEAA
+597 TYVIRNAEGQESEAA

-685 ASFAMTVRAVKD
+685 ASFAMTVHSVKD

-783 DSLIVTLKDETQY
+783 DSLIITLKDETQY

-833 QVAAQAKMGWQN
+833 QVAAPAKMGWQN

-873 VQVRN
+873 AQVRN

-885 RKILMVNRQTWTIK
+885 RKILMVNKQTWTIK

>member
-25 MSFEDGKYKKGEIPP
+25 MSFVDGKYTKGEIPP
-40 FGNWYSYTS
+40 AGWYPYKSPEKST
-49 GKGASID
+49 AVDID
-56 TATTNTAKTFSAIVS
+56 TSTTSTSKRITAIVS
-71 KTTETSAGMGFAWA
+71 KTVESSAGVSVAWKA
-85 KNDGVI
+85 KDAAI
-91 DLSEFEGM
+91 DLSAYE
-99 GVCLTYTASAIFRM
+99 GVCLTYKSTFDFRM
-113 DFKQSDIPKE
+113 DFKQSSVKDY
-123 KPNYN
+123 NYN
-128 GVIVPKQPVM
+128 GVIVPAQSSLD
-138 GTVFFPF
+138 TLFIA
-145 SEFAQED
+145 FADAKQED
-152 WGDETVVKA
+152 WGDETTVVA
-161 LNLSKQT
+161 LDLTKQT
-168 GIQFSYKTALAVE
+168 GLQFGYKTALAKMTG
-181 SSVNSNT
+181 NGNT
-188 IEIAAISFGKSC
+188 NIIDIAAITLGSSC
-200 VNHAPTLKTGVEA
+200 SNHAPTLKTGVEA
-213 DDVAK
+213 DDVAT

-238 DNLNIVLT
+238 DNLNIVMT

-255 GKKSYSLSDVAM
+255 RKKSYSLSDVAM

-272 NPAEGT
+272 NPAEGA

-319 DSVLT
+319 DSELKASV
-324 VGVTKGL
+324 GL
-331 LVNDYDADKDNFKV
+331 LDNDYDADDDGFKLYK
-345 SSYTQPENGTVAVT
+345 YTQPENGTVT
-359 VGTGAFTYTPNADFH
+359 VSSLITGVFTYTPNADFH
-374 GTDAFTYTI
+374 GIDTFTYTI
-383 ADATGLESEPA
+383 TDDGGAESEPA
-394 TVTITVKNVDDP
+394 TVTIKVKNVDDP

-421 VDGAAANFAKGIA
+421 VDEAAANFAKGIA
-434 VVEDFPSFDIFI
+434 VVEDFPTFDLII
-446 PDTSV
+446 PGANIVFS
-451 IFADPDMLGSDF
+451 DPDVQGSDF
-463 PVNARSLKGVVSVEY
+463 PVNARSLKGVVDLRY
-478 MPVAGNHVITVTA
+478 KKYGANHVITVTA

-512 SFDILVTV
+512 SFNIPVTV

-535 VVQDSLNFVPAAK
+535 VVQDSLNFIPAAK

-559 ESALKAV
+559 KSALKAI

-590 YEGKDSF
+590 YEGEDSF
-597 TYVVRNADGQESEAA
+597 TYVIRNAEGQESEAA

-685 ASFAMTVRAVKD
+685 ASFAMTVHSVKD

-783 DSLIVTLKDETQY
+783 DSLIITLKDETQY

-833 QVAAQAKMGWQN
+833 QVAAPAKMGWQN

-873 VQVRN
+873 AQVRN

-885 RKILMVNRQTWTIK
+885 RKILMVNKQTWTIK

>member
-1 MNTKLSMLAL
+1 MNMKFSMLAL

-25 MSFEDGKYKKGEIPP
+25 MSFVDGKYTKGEIPP
-40 FGNWYSYTS
+40 AGWYPYKSPEKST
-49 GKGASID
+49 AVDID
-56 TATTNTAKTFSAIVS
+56 TSTTSTSKRITAIVS
-71 KTTETSAGMGFAWA
+71 KTVESSAGVSVAWKA
-85 KNDGVI
+85 KDAAI
-91 DLSEFEGM
+91 DLSAYE
-99 GVCLTYTASAIFRM
+99 GVCLTYKSTFDFRM
-113 DFKQSDIPKE
+113 DFKQSSVKDY
-123 KPNYN
+123 NYN
-128 GVIVPKQPVM
+128 GVIVPAQSSLD
-138 GTVFFPF
+138 TLFIA
-145 SEFAQED
+145 FADAKQED
-152 WGDETVVKA
+152 WGDETTVVA
-161 LNLSKQT
+161 LDLTKQT
-168 GIQFSYKTALAVE
+168 GLQFGYKTALAKMTG
-181 SSVNSNT
+181 NGNT
-188 IEIAAISFGKSC
+188 NIIDIAAITLGNSC
-200 VNHAPTLKTGVEA
+200 SNHAPTLKTGVEA
-213 DDVAK
+213 DDVAE

-305 NAPVAVNDTYEAVE
+305 NAPVAVADTFEAVE
-319 DSVLT
+319 DSELKASV
-324 VGVTKGL
+324 GL
-331 LVNDYDADKDNFKV
+331 LDNDYDADDDGFKLYK
-345 SSYTQPENGTVAVT
+345 YTQPENGKVT
-359 VGTGAFTYTPNADFH
+359 VSSLITGVFTYTPNADFH
-374 GTDAFTYTI
+374 GIDTFTYTI
-383 ADATGLESEPA
+383 TDDGGAESEPA
-394 TVTITVKNVDDP
+394 TVTIKVKNVDDP

-421 VDGAAANFAKGIA
+421 VDEAAANFAKGIA
-434 VVEDFPSFDIFI
+434 VVEDFPTFDLII
-446 PDTSV
+446 PGANIVFS
-451 IFADPDMLGSDF
+451 DPDVQGSDF
-463 PVNARSLKGVVSVEY
+463 PVNARSLKGVVDLRY
-478 MPVAGNHVITVTA
+478 KKYGANHVITVTA

-512 SFDILVTV
+512 SFNIPVTV

-535 VVQDSLNFVPAAK
+535 VVQDSLNFIPAAK

-559 ESALKAV
+559 KSALKAI

-590 YEGKDSF
+590 YEGEDSF
-597 TYVVRNADGQESEAA
+597 TYVIRNAEGQESEAA

-685 ASFAMTVRAVKD
+685 ASFAMTVHSVKD

-783 DSLIVTLKDETQY
+783 DSLIITLKDETQY

-833 QVAAQAKMGWQN
+833 QVAAPAKMGWQN

-859 QGRVMWKAKLPVSE
+859 QGRVMWQAKLPVSE
-873 VQVRN
+873 AQVRN

>member
-25 MSFEDGKYKKGEIPP
+25 MSFVDGKYTKGEIPP
-40 FGNWYSYTS
+40 FGNWYTYADSAH
-49 GKGASID
+49 GATAEI
-56 TATTNTAKTFSAIVS
+56 ATTTEAMEFTALIKKDKQTY
-71 KTTETSAGMGFAWA
+71 AGTGFGWA
-85 KNDGVI
+85 AKDAAK
-91 DLSEFEGM
+91 DLSAFKDM
-99 GVCLTYTASAIFRM
+99 GVCLTYTADANFRM
-113 DFKQSDIPKE
+113 DLKQSSIKDG
-123 KPNYN
+123 NFN
-128 GVIVPKQPVM
+128 GVVVEAQDVM

-145 SEFAQED
+145 SKFAQED
-152 WGDETVVKA
+152 WGEETVVKA
-161 LNLSKQT
+161 LDLSLQT
-168 GIQFSYKTALAVE
+168 GMQFSYKTAYAGPN
-181 SSVNSNT
+181 VNVIN
-188 IEIAAISFGKSC
+188 IAAISFGKSC
-200 VNHAPTLKTGVEA
+200 VNTAPTLKTGVEA
-213 DDVAK
+213 DDVAE

-255 GKKSYSLSDVAM
+255 DKESYSLSDVAM

-278 TAKVTFVASD
+278 KAKVTFVASD

-295 SITATLVDRA
+295 SITATLFDRA

-319 DSVLT
+319 DSELKASV
-324 VGVTKGL
+324 GL
-331 LVNDYDADKDNFKV
+331 LDNDYDADDDGFKLYN
-345 SSYTQPENGTVAVT
+345 YTQPENGTVT
-359 VGTGAFTYTPNADFH
+359 VSSLITGVFTYTPNADFH
-374 GTDAFTYTI
+374 GIDTFTYTI
-383 ADATGLESEPA
+383 TDDGGAESEPA
-394 TVTITVKNVDDP
+394 TVTIKVKNVDDP

-421 VDGAAANFAKGIA
+421 VDEAAANFAKGIA
-434 VVEDFPSFDIFI
+434 VVEDFPTFDLII
-446 PDTSV
+446 PGANIVFS
-451 IFADPDMLGSDF
+451 DPDVQGSDF
-463 PVNARSLKGVVSVEY
+463 PVNARSLKGVVDLRY
-478 MPVAGNHVITVTA
+478 KKYGTNHVITVTA

-512 SFDILVTV
+512 SFDIPVTV

-535 VVQDSLNFVPAAK
+535 VVQDSLNFIPAAK

-559 ESALKAV
+559 KSALKAI

-590 YEGKDSF
+590 YEGEDSF
-597 TYVVRNADGQESEAA
+597 AYVIRNAEGQESEAA

-783 DSLIVTLKDETQY
+783 DSLIITLKDETQY

-821 LVFMFDPNAGIA
+821 LVFMFDPNAGIT
-833 QVAAQAKMGWQN
+833 QVAAPAKMGWQN

-873 VQVRN
+873 AQVRN
-878 AAAQVQG
+878 AAAKVQG

>member
-1 MNTKLSMLAL
+1 MKFSMLAL

-25 MSFEDGKYKKGEIPP
+25 MSFVDGKYTKGEIPP
-40 FGNWYSYTS
+40 AGWYPYKSPEKST
-49 GKGASID
+49 AVDID
-56 TATTNTAKTFSAIVS
+56 TSTTSTSKRITAIVS
-71 KTTETSAGMGFAWA
+71 KTVESSAGVSVAWKA
-85 KNDGVI
+85 KDAAI
-91 DLSEFEGM
+91 DLSAYK
-99 GVCLTYTASAIFRM
+99 GVCLTYKSTFDFRM
-113 DFKQSDIPKE
+113 DFKQSSVKDY
-123 KPNYN
+123 NYN
-128 GVIVPKQPVM
+128 GVIVPAQSSLD
-138 GTVFFPF
+138 TLFIA
-145 SEFAQED
+145 FADAKQED
-152 WGDETVVKA
+152 WGDETTVVA
-161 LNLSKQT
+161 LDLTKQT
-168 GIQFSYKTALAVE
+168 GLQFGYKTALAKMTG
-181 SSVNSNT
+181 NGNT
-188 IEIAAISFGKSC
+188 NIIDIAAITLGNSC
-200 VNHAPTLKTGVEA
+200 SNHAPTLKTGVEA
-213 DDVAK
+213 DDVAE

-255 GKKSYSLSDVAM
+255 RKKSYSLSDVAM

-272 NPAEGT
+272 NPAEGA

-305 NAPVAVNDTYEAVE
+305 NAPVAVADTFEAVE
-319 DSVLT
+319 DSELKASV
-324 VGVTKGL
+324 GL
-331 LVNDYDADKDNFKV
+331 LDNDYDADDDGFKLYK
-345 SSYTQPENGTVAVT
+345 YTQPENGTVT
-359 VGTGAFTYTPNADFH
+359 VSSLITGVFTYTPNADFH
-374 GTDAFTYTI
+374 GIDTFTYTI
-383 ADATGLESEPA
+383 TDDGGAESEPA
-394 TVTITVKNVDDP
+394 TVTIKVKNVDDP

-421 VDGAAANFAKGIA
+421 VDEAAANFAKGIA
-434 VVEDFPSFDIFI
+434 VVEDFPTFDLII
-446 PDTSV
+446 PGANIVFS
-451 IFADPDMLGSDF
+451 DPDVQGSDF
-463 PVNARSLKGVVSVEY
+463 PVNARSLKGVVDLRY
-478 MPVAGNHVITVTA
+478 KKYGANHVITVTA

-512 SFDILVTV
+512 SFNIPVTV

-535 VVQDSLNFVPAAK
+535 VVQDSLNFIPAAK

-559 ESALKAV
+559 KSALKAI

-590 YEGKDSF
+590 YEGEDSF
-597 TYVVRNADGQESEAA
+597 TYVIRNAEGQESEAA

-685 ASFAMTVRAVKD
+685 ASFAMTVHSVKD

-783 DSLIVTLKDETQY
+783 DSLIITLKDETQY

-833 QVAAQAKMGWQN
+833 QVAAPAKMGWQN

-859 QGRVMWKAKLPVSE
+859 QGRVMWQAKLPVSE
-873 VQVRN
+873 AQVRN

>member
-1 MNTKLSMLAL
+1 MNMKLSMLAL

-25 MSFEDGKYKKGEIPP
+25 MSFVDGKYTKGEIPP
-40 FGNWYSYTS
+40 AGWYPYKSPEKST
-49 GKGASID
+49 AVDID
-56 TATTNTAKTFSAIVS
+56 TATTSTSKRITAIVS
-71 KTTETSAGMGFAWA
+71 KTVESSAGVSVAWKA
-85 KNDGVI
+85 KDAAI
-91 DLSEFEGM
+91 DLSAYK
-99 GVCLTYTASAIFRM
+99 GVCLTYKSTFDFRM
-113 DFKQSDIPKE
+113 DFKQSSVKDY
-123 KPNYN
+123 NYN
-128 GVIVPKQPVM
+128 GVIVPAQSSLD
-138 GTVFFPF
+138 TLFIA
-145 SEFAQED
+145 FADAKQED
-152 WGDETVVKA
+152 WGDETTVVA
-161 LNLSKQT
+161 LDLTKQT
-168 GIQFSYKTALAVE
+168 GLQFGYKTALAKMTG
-181 SSVNSNT
+181 NGNT
-188 IEIAAISFGKSC
+188 NIIDIAAITLGSSC
-200 VNHAPTLKTGVEA
+200 SNHAPTLKAGVEA
-213 DDVAK
+213 DDVAE

-319 DSVLT
+319 DSEL
-324 VGVTKGL
+324 KASLGL
-331 LVNDYDADKDNFKV
+331 LDNDYDADDDGFKLYN
-345 SSYTQPENGTVAVT
+345 YTQPENGKVT
-359 VGTGAFTYTPNADFH
+359 VSSLITGVFTYTPNADFH
-374 GTDAFTYTI
+374 GIDTFTYTI
-383 ADATGLESEPA
+383 TDDGGAESEPA
-394 TVTITVKNVDDP
+394 TVTIKVKNVDDP

-421 VDGAAANFAKGIA
+421 VDEAAANFAKGIA
-434 VVEDFPSFDIFI
+434 VVEDFPTFDLII
-446 PDTSV
+446 PGANIVFS
-451 IFADPDMLGSDF
+451 DPDVQGSDF
-463 PVNARSLKGVVSVEY
+463 PVNARSLKGVVDLRY
-478 MPVAGNHVITVTA
+478 KKYGANHVITVTA

-512 SFDILVTV
+512 SFDIPVTV
-520 TEVPDLPKAFADTFD
+520 TEVPDLPKAFADTFE

-559 ESALKAV
+559 KSALKAI

-590 YEGKDSF
+590 YEGEDSF
-597 TYVVRNADGQESEAA
+597 TYVIRNAEGQESEAA

-783 DSLIVTLKDETQY
+783 DSLIITLKDETQY

-833 QVAAQAKMGWQN
+833 QVAAPAKMGWQN

-873 VQVRN
+873 AQVRN

>member
-1 MNTKLSMLAL
+1 MNMKLSMLAL

-25 MSFEDGKYKKGEIPP
+25 MSFVDGKYTKGEIPP
-40 FGNWYSYTS
+40 AGWYPYKSPEKST
-49 GKGASID
+49 AVDID
-56 TATTNTAKTFSAIVS
+56 TSTTSTSKRITAIVS
-71 KTTETSAGMGFAWA
+71 KTVESSAGVSVAWKA
-85 KNDGVI
+85 KDAAI
-91 DLSEFEGM
+91 DLSAYK
-99 GVCLTYTASAIFRM
+99 GVCLTYKSTFDFRM
-113 DFKQSDIPKE
+113 DFKQSSVKDY
-123 KPNYN
+123 NYN
-128 GVIVPKQPVM
+128 GVIVPAQSSLD
-138 GTVFFPF
+138 TLFIA
-145 SEFAQED
+145 FADAKQED
-152 WGDETVVKA
+152 WGDETTVVA
-161 LNLSKQT
+161 LDLTKQT
-168 GIQFSYKTALAVE
+168 GLQFGYKTALAKMTG
-181 SSVNSNT
+181 NGNT
-188 IEIAAISFGKSC
+188 NIIDIAAITLGSSC
-200 VNHAPTLKTGVEA
+200 SNHAPTLKTGVEA
-213 DDVAK
+213 DDVAE

-272 NPAEGT
+272 NPAEGA

-319 DSVLT
+319 DSELKASV
-324 VGVTKGL
+324 GL
-331 LVNDYDADKDNFKV
+331 LDNDYDADDDGFKLYK
-345 SSYTQPENGTVAVT
+345 YTQPENGTVT
-359 VGTGAFTYTPNADFH
+359 VSSLITGVFTYTPNADFH
-374 GTDAFTYTI
+374 GIDTFTYTI
-383 ADATGLESEPA
+383 TDDGGAESEPA
-394 TVTITVKNVDDP
+394 TVTIKVKNVDDP

-421 VDGAAANFAKGIA
+421 VDEAAANFAKGIA
-434 VVEDFPSFDIFI
+434 VVEDFPTFDLII
-446 PDTSV
+446 PGANIVFS
-451 IFADPDMLGSDF
+451 DPDVQGSDF
-463 PVNARSLKGVVSVEY
+463 PVNARSLKGVVDLRY
-478 MPVAGNHVITVTA
+478 KKYGANHVITVTA

-512 SFDILVTV
+512 SFDIPVTV
-520 TEVPDLPKAFADTFD
+520 TEVPDLPKAFADTFE
-535 VVQDSLNFVPAAK
+535 VVQDSLNFIPAAK

-559 ESALKAV
+559 KSALKAI

-590 YEGKDSF
+590 YEGEDSF
-597 TYVVRNADGQESEAA
+597 TYVIRNAEGQESEAA

-783 DSLIVTLKDETQY
+783 DSLIITLKDETQY

-833 QVAAQAKMGWQN
+833 QVAAPAKMGWQN

-873 VQVRN
+873 AQVRN

>member
-1 MNTKLSMLAL
+1 MNMKLSMLAL

-25 MSFEDGKYKKGEIPP
+25 MSFVDGKYTKGEIPP
-40 FGNWYSYTS
+40 AGWYPYKSPEKST
-49 GKGASID
+49 AVDID
-56 TATTNTAKTFSAIVS
+56 TSTTSTSKRITAIVS
-71 KTTETSAGMGFAWA
+71 KTVESSAGVSVAWKA
-85 KNDGVI
+85 KDAAI
-91 DLSEFEGM
+91 DLSAYK
-99 GVCLTYTASAIFRM
+99 GVCLTYKSTFDFRM
-113 DFKQSDIPKE
+113 DFKQSSVKDY
-123 KPNYN
+123 NYN
-128 GVIVPKQPVM
+128 GVIVPAQSSLD
-138 GTVFFPF
+138 TLFIA
-145 SEFAQED
+145 FADAKQED
-152 WGDETVVKA
+152 WGDETTVVA
-161 LNLSKQT
+161 LDLTKQT
-168 GIQFSYKTALAVE
+168 GLQFGYKTALAKMTG
-181 SSVNSNT
+181 NGNT
-188 IEIAAISFGKSC
+188 NIIDIAAITLGSSC
-200 VNHAPTLKTGVEA
+200 SNHAPTLKAGVEA
-213 DDVAK
+213 DDVAE

-319 DSVLT
+319 DSELKASV
-324 VGVTKGL
+324 GL
-331 LVNDYDADKDNFKV
+331 LDNDYDADDDGFKLYK
-345 SSYTQPENGTVAVT
+345 YTQPENGTVT
-359 VGTGAFTYTPNADFH
+359 VSSLITGVFTYTPNADFH
-374 GTDAFTYTI
+374 GIDTFTYTI
-383 ADATGLESEPA
+383 TDDGGAESEPA
-394 TVTITVKNVDDP
+394 TVTIKVKNVDDP

-421 VDGAAANFAKGIA
+421 VDEAAANFAKGIA
-434 VVEDFPSFDIFI
+434 VVEDFPTFDLII
-446 PDTSV
+446 PGANIVFS
-451 IFADPDMLGSDF
+451 DPDVQGSDF
-463 PVNARSLKGVVSVEY
+463 PVNARSLKGVVDLRY
-478 MPVAGNHVITVTA
+478 KKYGANHVITVTA

-512 SFDILVTV
+512 SFDIPVTV
-520 TEVPDLPKAFADTFD
+520 TEVPDLPKAFADTFE
-535 VVQDSLNFVPAAK
+535 VVQDSLNFIPAAK

-559 ESALKAV
+559 KSALKAI

-590 YEGKDSF
+590 YEGEDSF
-597 TYVVRNADGQESEAA
+597 TYVIRNAEGQESEAA

-685 ASFAMTVRAVKD
+685 ASFAMTVHSVKD

-783 DSLIVTLKDETQY
+783 DSLIITLKDETQY

-833 QVAAQAKMGWQN
+833 QVAAPAKMGWQN

-859 QGRVMWKAKLPVSE
+859 QGCVMWKAKLPVSE
-873 VQVRN
+873 AQVRN

>member
-1 MNTKLSMLAL
+1 MNMKLSMLAL

-25 MSFEDGKYKKGEIPP
+25 MSFVDGKYTKGEIPP
-40 FGNWYSYTS
+40 AGWYPYKSPEKST
-49 GKGASID
+49 AVDID
-56 TATTNTAKTFSAIVS
+56 TSTTSTSKRITAIVS
-71 KTTETSAGMGFAWA
+71 KTVESSAGVSVAWKA
-85 KNDGVI
+85 KDAAI
-91 DLSEFEGM
+91 DLSAYK
-99 GVCLTYTASAIFRM
+99 GVCLTYKSTFDFRM
-113 DFKQSDIPKE
+113 DFKQSSVKDY
-123 KPNYN
+123 NYN
-128 GVIVPKQPVM
+128 GVIVPAQSSLD
-138 GTVFFPF
+138 TLFIA
-145 SEFAQED
+145 FADAKQED
-152 WGDETVVKA
+152 WGDETTVVA
-161 LNLSKQT
+161 LDLTKQT
-168 GIQFSYKTALAVE
+168 GLQFGYKTALAKMTG
-181 SSVNSNT
+181 NGNT
-188 IEIAAISFGKSC
+188 NIIDIAAITLGNSC
-200 VNHAPTLKTGVEA
+200 SNHAPTLKTGVEA
-213 DDVAK
+213 DDVAE

-255 GKKSYSLSDVAM
+255 RKKSYSLSDVAM

-272 NPAEGT
+272 NPAEGA

-319 DSVLT
+319 DSELKASV
-324 VGVTKGL
+324 GL
-331 LVNDYDADKDNFKV
+331 LDNDYDADDDGFKLYK
-345 SSYTQPENGTVAVT
+345 YTQPENGTVT
-359 VGTGAFTYTPNADFH
+359 VSSLITGVFTYTPNADFH
-374 GTDAFTYTI
+374 GIDTFTYTI
-383 ADATGLESEPA
+383 TDDGGAESEPA
-394 TVTITVKNVDDP
+394 TVTIKVKNVDDP

-421 VDGAAANFAKGIA
+421 VDEAAANFAKGIA
-434 VVEDFPSFDIFI
+434 VVEDFPTFDLII
-446 PDTSV
+446 PGANIVFS
-451 IFADPDMLGSDF
+451 DPDVQGSDF
-463 PVNARSLKGVVSVEY
+463 PVNARSLKGVVDLRY
-478 MPVAGNHVITVTA
+478 KKYGANHVITVTA

-512 SFDILVTV
+512 SFNIPVTV
-520 TEVPDLPKAFADTFD
+520 TKVPDLPKAFADTFD
-535 VVQDSLNFVPAAK
+535 VVQDSLNFIPAAK

-559 ESALKAV
+559 KSALKAI

-578 DTTGAFTYEAGD
+578 DTTGAFTYEVGD
-590 YEGKDSF
+590 YEGEDSF
-597 TYVVRNADGQESEAA
+597 TYVIRNAEGQESEAA

-685 ASFAMTVRAVKD
+685 ASFAMTVHSVKD

-783 DSLIVTLKDETQY
+783 DSLIITLKDETQY

-833 QVAAQAKMGWQN
+833 QVAAPAKMGWQN

-859 QGRVMWKAKLPVSE
+859 QGRVMWQAKLPVSE
-873 VQVRN
+873 AQVRN

>member
-1 MNTKLSMLAL
+1 MNMKLSMLAL

-25 MSFEDGKYKKGEIPP
+25 MSFVDGKYTKGEIPP
-40 FGNWYSYTS
+40 YGNWYTYADSAH
-49 GKGASID
+49 GATAEI
-56 TATTNTAKTFSAIVS
+56 ATTTEAMEFTAVIKKNVQTY
-71 KTTETSAGMGFAWA
+71 AGTGFGWA
-85 KNDGVI
+85 AKDAAK
-91 DLSEFEGM
+91 DLSAFKDM
-99 GVCLTYTASAIFRM
+99 GVCLTYTAAANFRM
-113 DFKQSDIPKE
+113 DLKQSSIKDG
-123 KPNYN
+123 NFN
-128 GVIVPKQPVM
+128 GVVVEAQDVM

-152 WGDETVVKA
+152 WGTKTVVKA
-161 LNLSKQT
+161 LDLSLQT
-168 GIQFSYKTALAVE
+168 GMQFSYKTEYAGPN
-181 SSVNSNT
+181 VNVIN
-188 IEIAAISFGKSC
+188 IAAISFGKSC
-200 VNHAPTLKTGVEA
+200 VNTAPTLKTGVEA
-213 DDVAK
+213 DDVAE

-238 DNLNIVLT
+238 DNLNIVMT

-255 GKKSYSLSDVAM
+255 RKKSYSLSDVAM

-272 NPAEGT
+272 NPAEGA

-305 NAPVAVNDTYEAVE
+305 NAPVAVADTFEAVE
-319 DSVLT
+319 DSELKASV
-324 VGVTKGL
+324 GL
-331 LVNDYDADKDNFKV
+331 LDNDYDADDDGFKLYK
-345 SSYTQPENGTVAVT
+345 YTQPENGTVT
-359 VGTGAFTYTPNADFH
+359 VSSLITGVFTYTPNADFH
-374 GTDAFTYTI
+374 GIDTFTYTI
-383 ADATGLESEPA
+383 TDDGGAESEPA
-394 TVTITVKNVDDP
+394 TVTIKVKNVDDP

-421 VDGAAANFAKGIA
+421 VDEAAANFAKGIA
-434 VVEDFPSFDIFI
+434 VVEDFPTFDLII
-446 PDTSV
+446 PGANIVFS
-451 IFADPDMLGSDF
+451 DPDVQGSDF
-463 PVNARSLKGVVSVEY
+463 PVNARSLKGVVDLRY
-478 MPVAGNHVITVTA
+478 KKYGANHVITVTA

-512 SFDILVTV
+512 SFNIPVTV

-535 VVQDSLNFVPAAK
+535 VVQDSLNFIPAAK

-559 ESALKAV
+559 KSALKAI

-590 YEGKDSF
+590 YEGEDSF
-597 TYVVRNADGQESEAA
+597 TYVIRNAEGQESEAA

-685 ASFAMTVRAVKD
+685 ASFAMTVHSVKD

-783 DSLIVTLKDETQY
+783 DSLIITLKDETQY

-833 QVAAQAKMGWQN
+833 QVAAPAKMGWQN

-873 VQVRN
+873 AQVRN

-885 RKILMVNRQTWTIK
+885 RKILMVNKQTWTIK

>member
-1 MNTKLSMLAL
+1 MKLSMLAL

-25 MSFEDGKYKKGEIPP
+25 MSFVDGKYTKGEIPP
-40 FGNWYSYTS
+40 AGWYPYKSPEKST
-49 GKGASID
+49 AVDID
-56 TATTNTAKTFSAIVS
+56 TSTTSTSKRITAIVS
-71 KTTETSAGMGFAWA
+71 KTVESSAGVSVAWKA
-85 KNDGVI
+85 KDAAI
-91 DLSEFEGM
+91 DLSAYK
-99 GVCLTYTASAIFRM
+99 GVCLTYKSTFDFRM
-113 DFKQSDIPKE
+113 DFKQSSVKDY
-123 KPNYN
+123 NYN
-128 GVIVPKQPVM
+128 GVIVPAQSSLD
-138 GTVFFPF
+138 TLFIA
-145 SEFAQED
+145 FADAKQED
-152 WGDETVVKA
+152 WGDETTVVA
-161 LNLSKQT
+161 LDLTKQT
-168 GIQFSYKTALAVE
+168 GLQFGYKTALAKMTG
-181 SSVNSNT
+181 NGNT
-188 IEIAAISFGKSC
+188 NIIDIAAITLGNSC
-200 VNHAPTLKTGVEA
+200 SNHAPTLKTGVEA
-213 DDVAK
+213 DDVAT

-238 DNLNIVLT
+238 DNLNIVMT

-255 GKKSYSLSDVAM
+255 RKKSYSLSDVAM

-272 NPAEGT
+272 NPAEGA

-319 DSVLT
+319 DSELKASV
-324 VGVTKGL
+324 GL
-331 LVNDYDADKDNFKV
+331 LDNDYDADDDGFKLYK
-345 SSYTQPENGTVAVT
+345 YTQPENGTVT
-359 VGTGAFTYTPNADFH
+359 VSSLITGVFTYTPNADFH
-374 GTDAFTYTI
+374 GIDTFTYTI
-383 ADATGLESEPA
+383 TDDGGAESEPA
-394 TVTITVKNVDDP
+394 TVTIKVKNVDDP

-421 VDGAAANFAKGIA
+421 VDEAAANFAKGIA
-434 VVEDFPSFDIFI
+434 VVEDFPTFDLII
-446 PDTSV
+446 PGANIVFS
-451 IFADPDMLGSDF
+451 DPDVQGSDF
-463 PVNARSLKGVVSVEY
+463 PVNARSLKGVVDLRY
-478 MPVAGNHVITVTA
+478 KKYGANHVITVTA

-512 SFDILVTV
+512 SFNIPVTV
-520 TEVPDLPKAFADTFD
+520 TEVPDLPKAFADTFE
-535 VVQDSLNFVPAAK
+535 VVQDSLNFIPAAK

-559 ESALKAV
+559 KSALKAI

-590 YEGKDSF
+590 YEGEDSF
-597 TYVVRNADGQESEAA
+597 TYVIRNAEGQESEAA

-685 ASFAMTVRAVKD
+685 ASFAMTVHAVKD

-783 DSLIVTLKDETQY
+783 DSLIITLKDETQY

-833 QVAAQAKMGWQN
+833 QVAAPAKMGWQN

-873 VQVRN
+873 AQVRN

>member
-1 MNTKLSMLAL
+1 MNMKFSMLAL

-25 MSFEDGKYKKGEIPP
+25 MSFVDGKYTKGEIPP
-40 FGNWYSYTS
+40 AGWYPYKSPEKST
-49 GKGASID
+49 AVDID
-56 TATTNTAKTFSAIVS
+56 TSTTSTSKRITAIVS
-71 KTTETSAGMGFAWA
+71 KTVESSAGVSVAWKA
-85 KNDGVI
+85 KDAAI
-91 DLSEFEGM
+91 DLSAYK
-99 GVCLTYTASAIFRM
+99 GVCLTYKSTFDFRM
-113 DFKQSDIPKE
+113 DFKQSSVKDY
-123 KPNYN
+123 NYN
-128 GVIVPKQPVM
+128 GVIVPAQSSLD
-138 GTVFFPF
+138 TLFIA
-145 SEFAQED
+145 FADAKQED
-152 WGDETVVKA
+152 WGDETTVVA
-161 LNLSKQT
+161 LDLTKQT
-168 GIQFSYKTALAVE
+168 GLQFGYKTALAKMTG
-181 SSVNSNT
+181 NGNT
-188 IEIAAISFGKSC
+188 NIIDIAAITLGNSC
-200 VNHAPTLKTGVEA
+200 SNHAPTLKTGVEA
-213 DDVAK
+213 DDVAE

-272 NPAEGT
+272 NPAEGA

-305 NAPVAVNDTYEAVE
+305 NAPVAVADTFEAVE
-319 DSVLT
+319 DSELKASV
-324 VGVTKGL
+324 GL
-331 LVNDYDADKDNFKV
+331 LDNDYDADDDGFKLYK
-345 SSYTQPENGTVAVT
+345 YTQPENGTVT
-359 VGTGAFTYTPNADFH
+359 VSSLITGVFTYTPNADFH
-374 GTDAFTYTI
+374 GIDTFTYTI
-383 ADATGLESEPA
+383 TDDGGAESEPA
-394 TVTITVKNVDDP
+394 TVTIKVKNVDDP

-421 VDGAAANFAKGIA
+421 VDEAAANFAKGIA
-434 VVEDFPSFDIFI
+434 VVEDFPTFDLII
-446 PDTSV
+446 PGANIVFS
-451 IFADPDMLGSDF
+451 DPDVQGSDF
-463 PVNARSLKGVVSVEY
+463 PVNARSLKGVVDLRY
-478 MPVAGNHVITVTA
+478 KKYGANHVITVTA

-512 SFDILVTV
+512 SFNIPVTV

-535 VVQDSLNFVPAAK
+535 VVQDSLNFIPAAK

-559 ESALKAV
+559 KSALKAI

-590 YEGKDSF
+590 YEGEDSF
-597 TYVVRNADGQESEAA
+597 TYVIRNAEGQESEAA

-685 ASFAMTVRAVKD
+685 ASFAMTVHSVKD

-783 DSLIVTLKDETQY
+783 DSLIITLKDETQY

-833 QVAAQAKMGWQN
+833 QVAAPAKMGWQN

-859 QGRVMWKAKLPVSE
+859 QGRVMWQAKLPVSE
-873 VQVRN
+873 AQVRN

>member
-1 MNTKLSMLAL
+1 MKLSMLAL

-25 MSFEDGKYKKGEIPP
+25 MSFVDGKYTKGEIPP
-40 FGNWYSYTS
+40 AGWYPYKSPEKST
-49 GKGASID
+49 AVDID
-56 TATTNTAKTFSAIVS
+56 TSTTSTSKRITAIVS
-71 KTTETSAGMGFAWA
+71 KTVESSAGVSVAWKA
-85 KNDGVI
+85 KDAAI
-91 DLSEFEGM
+91 DLSAYK
-99 GVCLTYTASAIFRM
+99 GVCLTYKSTFDFRM
-113 DFKQSDIPKE
+113 DFKQSSVKDY
-123 KPNYN
+123 NYN
-128 GVIVPKQPVM
+128 GVIVPAQSSLD
-138 GTVFFPF
+138 TLFIA
-145 SEFAQED
+145 FANAKQED
-152 WGDETVVKA
+152 WGDETTVVA
-161 LNLSKQT
+161 LDLTKQT
-168 GIQFSYKTALAVE
+168 GLQFGYKTALAKMTG
-181 SSVNSNT
+181 NGNT
-188 IEIAAISFGKSC
+188 NIIDIAAITLGNSC
-200 VNHAPTLKTGVEA
+200 SNHAPTLKTGVEA
-213 DDVAK
+213 DDVAE

-305 NAPVAVNDTYEAVE
+305 NAPVAVADTFEAVE
-319 DSVLT
+319 DSELKASV
-324 VGVTKGL
+324 GL
-331 LVNDYDADKDNFKV
+331 LDNDYDADDDGFKLYK
-345 SSYTQPENGTVAVT
+345 YTQPENGKVT
-359 VGTGAFTYTPNADFH
+359 VSSLITGVFTYTPNADFH
-374 GTDAFTYTI
+374 GIDTFTYTI
-383 ADATGLESEPA
+383 TDDGGAESEPA
-394 TVTITVKNVDDP
+394 TVTIKVKNVDDP

-421 VDGAAANFAKGIA
+421 VDEAAANFAKGIA
-434 VVEDFPSFDIFI
+434 VVEDFPTFDLII
-446 PDTSV
+446 PGANIVFS
-451 IFADPDMLGSDF
+451 DPDVQGSDF
-463 PVNARSLKGVVSVEY
+463 PVNARSLKGVVDLRY
-478 MPVAGNHVITVTA
+478 KKYGANHVITVTA

-512 SFDILVTV
+512 SFNIPVTV

-535 VVQDSLNFVPAAK
+535 VVQDSLNFIPAAK

-559 ESALKAV
+559 KSALKAI

-590 YEGKDSF
+590 YEGEDSF
-597 TYVVRNADGQESEAA
+597 TYVIRNAEGQESEAA

-685 ASFAMTVRAVKD
+685 ASFAMTVHSVKD

-783 DSLIVTLKDETQY
+783 DSLIITLKDETQY

-833 QVAAQAKMGWQN
+833 QVAAPAKMGWQN

-873 VQVRN
+873 AQVRN

>member
-1 MNTKLSMLAL
+1 MKLSMLAL

-25 MSFEDGKYKKGEIPP
+25 MSFVDGKYTKGEIPP
-40 FGNWYSYTS
+40 AGWYPYKSPEKST
-49 GKGASID
+49 AVDID
-56 TATTNTAKTFSAIVS
+56 TSTTSTSKRITAIVS
-71 KTTETSAGMGFAWA
+71 KTVESSAGVSVAWKA
-85 KNDGVI
+85 KDAAI
-91 DLSEFEGM
+91 DLSAYE
-99 GVCLTYTASAIFRM
+99 GVCLTYKSTFDFRM
-113 DFKQSDIPKE
+113 DFKQSSVKDY
-123 KPNYN
+123 NYN
-128 GVIVPKQPVM
+128 GVIVPAQSSLD
-138 GTVFFPF
+138 TLFIA
-145 SEFAQED
+145 FADAKQED
-152 WGDETVVKA
+152 WGDETTVVA
-161 LNLSKQT
+161 LDLTKQT
-168 GIQFSYKTALAVE
+168 GLQFGYKTALAKMTG
-181 SSVNSNT
+181 NGNT
-188 IEIAAISFGKSC
+188 NIIDIAAITLGNSC
-200 VNHAPTLKTGVEA
+200 SNHAPTLKTGVEA
-213 DDVAK
+213 DDVAE

-238 DNLNIVLT
+238 DNLNIVMT

-255 GKKSYSLSDVAM
+255 RKKSYSLSDVAM

-272 NPAEGT
+272 NPAEGA

-305 NAPVAVNDTYEAVE
+305 NAPVAVADTFEAVE
-319 DSVLT
+319 DSELKASV
-324 VGVTKGL
+324 GL
-331 LVNDYDADKDNFKV
+331 LDNDYDADDDGFKLYK
-345 SSYTQPENGTVAVT
+345 YTQPENGKVT
-359 VGTGAFTYTPNADFH
+359 VSSLITGVFTYTPNADFH
-374 GTDAFTYTI
+374 GIDTFTYTI
-383 ADATGLESEPA
+383 TDDGGAESEPA
-394 TVTITVKNVDDP
+394 TVTIKVKNVDDP

-421 VDGAAANFAKGIA
+421 VDEAAANFAKGIA
-434 VVEDFPSFDIFI
+434 VVEDFPTFDLII
-446 PDTSV
+446 PGANIVFS
-451 IFADPDMLGSDF
+451 DPDVQGSDF
-463 PVNARSLKGVVSVEY
+463 PVNARSLKGVVDLRY
-478 MPVAGNHVITVTA
+478 KKYGANHVITVTA

-512 SFDILVTV
+512 SFNIPVTV

-559 ESALKAV
+559 KSALKAI

-590 YEGKDSF
+590 YEGEDSF
-597 TYVVRNADGQESEAA
+597 TYVIRNAEGQESEAA

-685 ASFAMTVRAVKD
+685 ASFAMTVHSVKD

-783 DSLIVTLKDETQY
+783 DSLIITLKDETQY

-833 QVAAQAKMGWQN
+833 QVAAPAKMGWQN

-873 VQVRN
+873 AQVRN

-885 RKILMVNRQTWTIK
+885 RKILMVNKQTWTIK

>member
-1 MNTKLSMLAL
+1 MNMKLSMLAL

-25 MSFEDGKYKKGEIPP
+25 MSFVDGKYTKGEIPP
-40 FGNWYSYTS
+40 AGWYPYKSPEKST
-49 GKGASID
+49 AVDID
-56 TATTNTAKTFSAIVS
+56 TSTTSTSKRITAIVS
-71 KTTETSAGMGFAWA
+71 KTVESSAGVSVAWKA
-85 KNDGVI
+85 KDAAI
-91 DLSEFEGM
+91 DLSAYK
-99 GVCLTYTASAIFRM
+99 GVCLTYKSTFDFRM
-113 DFKQSDIPKE
+113 DFKQSSVKDY
-123 KPNYN
+123 NYN
-128 GVIVPKQPVM
+128 GVIVPAQSSLD
-138 GTVFFPF
+138 TLFIA
-145 SEFAQED
+145 FADAKQED
-152 WGDETVVKA
+152 WGDETTVVA
-161 LNLSKQT
+161 LDLTKQT
-168 GIQFSYKTALAVE
+168 GLQFGYKTALAKMTG
-181 SSVNSNT
+181 NGNT
-188 IEIAAISFGKSC
+188 NIIDIAAITLGNSC
-200 VNHAPTLKTGVEA
+200 SNHAPTLKTGVEA
-213 DDVAK
+213 DDVAE

-319 DSVLT
+319 DSELKASV
-324 VGVTKGL
+324 GL
-331 LVNDYDADKDNFKV
+331 LDNDYDADDDGFKLYK
-345 SSYTQPENGTVAVT
+345 YTQPENGKVT
-359 VGTGAFTYTPNADFH
+359 VSSLITGVFTYTPNADFH
-374 GTDAFTYTI
+374 GIDTFTYTI
-383 ADATGLESEPA
+383 TDDGGAESEPA
-394 TVTITVKNVDDP
+394 TVTIKVKNVDDP

-421 VDGAAANFAKGIA
+421 VDEAAANFAKGIA
-434 VVEDFPSFDIFI
+434 VVEDFPTFDLII
-446 PDTSV
+446 PGANIVFS
-451 IFADPDMLGSDF
+451 DPDVQGSDF
-463 PVNARSLKGVVSVEY
+463 PVNARSLKGVVDLRY
-478 MPVAGNHVITVTA
+478 KKYGANHVITVTA

-500 IQLFAVDGKDTV
+500 IQLYAVDGKDTV
-512 SFDILVTV
+512 SLNIPVTV

-535 VVQDSLNFVPAAK
+535 VVQDSLNFIPAAK

-559 ESALKAV
+559 KSALKAI

-590 YEGKDSF
+590 YEGEDSF
-597 TYVVRNADGQESEAA
+597 TYVIKNAEGQESEAA

-627 VAADTVGSALLALKE
+627 VATDTVGSALLALKE

-685 ASFAMTVRAVKD
+685 ASFAMTVHAVKD
-697 ACGESF
+697 VCGESF

-783 DSLIVTLKDETQY
+783 DSLVITLKDETQY

-833 QVAAQAKMGWQN
+833 QVAAPAKMGWQN

-873 VQVRN
+873 AQVRN
-878 AAAQVQG
+878 AAAKVQG
-885 RKILMVNRQTWTIK
+885 RKILMVNKQTWTIK

>member
-25 MSFEDGKYKKGEIPP
+25 MSFVDGKYTKGEIPP
-40 FGNWYSYTS
+40 AGWYPYKSPEKST
-49 GKGASID
+49 AVDID
-56 TATTNTAKTFSAIVS
+56 TSTTSTSKRITAIVS
-71 KTTETSAGMGFAWA
+71 KTVESSAGVSVAWKA
-85 KNDGVI
+85 KDAAI
-91 DLSEFEGM
+91 DLSAYK
-99 GVCLTYTASAIFRM
+99 GVCLTYKSTFDFRM
-113 DFKQSDIPKE
+113 DFKQSSVKDY
-123 KPNYN
+123 NYN
-128 GVIVPKQPVM
+128 GVIVPAQSSLD
-138 GTVFFPF
+138 TLFIA
-145 SEFAQED
+145 FADAKQED
-152 WGDETVVKA
+152 WGDETTVVA
-161 LNLSKQT
+161 LDLTKQT
-168 GIQFSYKTALAVE
+168 GLQFGYKTALAKMTG
-181 SSVNSNT
+181 NGNT
-188 IEIAAISFGKSC
+188 NIIDIAAITLGNSC
-200 VNHAPTLKTGVEA
+200 SNHAPTLKTGVEA
-213 DDVAK
+213 DDVAE

-255 GKKSYSLSDVAM
+255 RKKSYSLSDVAM

-272 NPAEGT
+272 NPAEGA

-319 DSVLT
+319 DSELKASV
-324 VGVTKGL
+324 GL
-331 LVNDYDADKDNFKV
+331 LDNDYDADDDGFKLYK
-345 SSYTQPENGTVAVT
+345 YTQPENGTVT
-359 VGTGAFTYTPNADFH
+359 VSSLITGVFTYTPNADFH
-374 GTDAFTYTI
+374 GIDTFTYTI
-383 ADATGLESEPA
+383 TDDGGAESEPA
-394 TVTITVKNVDDP
+394 TVTIKVKNVDDP

-421 VDGAAANFAKGIA
+421 VDEAAANFAKGIA
-434 VVEDFPSFDIFI
+434 VVEDFPTFDLII
-446 PDTSV
+446 PGANIVFS
-451 IFADPDMLGSDF
+451 DPDVQGSDF
-463 PVNARSLKGVVSVEY
+463 PVNARSLKGVVDLRY
-478 MPVAGNHVITVTA
+478 KKYGANHVITVTA

-512 SFDILVTV
+512 SFNIPVTV

-535 VVQDSLNFVPAAK
+535 VVQDSLNFIPAAK

-559 ESALKAV
+559 KSALKAI

-590 YEGKDSF
+590 YEGEDSF
-597 TYVVRNADGQESEAA
+597 TYVIRNAEGQESEAA

-685 ASFAMTVRAVKD
+685 ASFAMTVHSVKD

-783 DSLIVTLKDETQY
+783 DSLIITLKDETQY

-833 QVAAQAKMGWQN
+833 QVAAPAKMGWQN

-859 QGRVMWKAKLPVSE
+859 QGRVMWQAKLPVSE
-873 VQVRN
+873 AQVRN

>member
-1 MNTKLSMLAL
+1 MKFSMLAL

-25 MSFEDGKYKKGEIPP
+25 MSFVDGKYTKGEIPP
-40 FGNWYSYTS
+40 AGWYPYKSPEKST
-49 GKGASID
+49 AVDID
-56 TATTNTAKTFSAIVS
+56 TSTTSTSKRITAIVS
-71 KTTETSAGMGFAWA
+71 KTVESSAGVSVAWKA
-85 KNDGVI
+85 KDAAI
-91 DLSEFEGM
+91 DLSAYE
-99 GVCLTYTASAIFRM
+99 GVCLTYKSTFDFRM
-113 DFKQSDIPKE
+113 DFKQSSVKDY
-123 KPNYN
+123 NYN
-128 GVIVPKQPVM
+128 GVIVPAQSSLD
-138 GTVFFPF
+138 TLFIA
-145 SEFAQED
+145 FADAKQED
-152 WGDETVVKA
+152 WGDETTVVA
-161 LNLSKQT
+161 LDLTKQT
-168 GIQFSYKTALAVE
+168 GLQFGYKTALAKMTG
-181 SSVNSNT
+181 NGNT
-188 IEIAAISFGKSC
+188 NIIDIAAITLGNSC
-200 VNHAPTLKTGVEA
+200 SNHAPTLKTGVEA
-213 DDVAK
+213 DDVAE

-305 NAPVAVNDTYEAVE
+305 NAPVAVADTFEAVE
-319 DSVLT
+319 DSELKASV
-324 VGVTKGL
+324 GL
-331 LVNDYDADKDNFKV
+331 LDNDYDADDDGFKLYK
-345 SSYTQPENGTVAVT
+345 YTQPENGKVT
-359 VGTGAFTYTPNADFH
+359 VSSLITGVFTYTPNADFH
-374 GTDAFTYTI
+374 GIDTFTYTI
-383 ADATGLESEPA
+383 TDDGGAESEPA
-394 TVTITVKNVDDP
+394 TVTIKVKNVDDP
-406 ATVTIVDSTIYIGDI
+406 ATVTVVDSTIYIGDI
-421 VDGAAANFAKGIA
+421 VDEAAANFAKGIA
-434 VVEDFPSFDIFI
+434 VVEDFPTFDLII
-446 PDTSV
+446 PGANIVFS
-451 IFADPDMLGSDF
+451 DPDVQGSDF
-463 PVNARSLKGVVSVEY
+463 PVNARSLKGVVDLRY
-478 MPVAGNHVITVTA
+478 KKYGANHVITVTA

-512 SFDILVTV
+512 SFNIPVTV

-535 VVQDSLNFVPAAK
+535 VVQDSLNFIPAAK

-559 ESALKAV
+559 KSALKAI

-590 YEGKDSF
+590 YEGEDSF
-597 TYVVRNADGQESEAA
+597 TYVIRNAEGQESEAA

-685 ASFAMTVRAVKD
+685 ASFAMTVHSVKD

-783 DSLIVTLKDETQY
+783 DSLIITLKDETQY

-833 QVAAQAKMGWQN
+833 QVAAPAKMGWQN

-859 QGRVMWKAKLPVSE
+859 QGRVMWQAKLPVSE
-873 VQVRN
+873 AQVRN

>member
-25 MSFEDGKYKKGEIPP
+25 MSFVDGKYTKGEIPP
-40 FGNWYSYTS
+40 AGWYPYKSPEKST
-49 GKGASID
+49 AVDID
-56 TATTNTAKTFSAIVS
+56 TSTTSTSKRITAIVS
-71 KTTETSAGMGFAWA
+71 KTVESSAGVSVAWKA
-85 KNDGVI
+85 KDAAI
-91 DLSEFEGM
+91 DLSAYK
-99 GVCLTYTASAIFRM
+99 GVCLTYKSTFDFRM
-113 DFKQSDIPKE
+113 DFKQSSVKDY
-123 KPNYN
+123 NYN
-128 GVIVPKQPVM
+128 GVIVPAQSSLD
-138 GTVFFPF
+138 TLFIA
-145 SEFAQED
+145 FADAKQED
-152 WGDETVVKA
+152 WGDETTVVA
-161 LNLSKQT
+161 LDLTKQT
-168 GIQFSYKTALAVE
+168 GLQFGYKTALAKMTG
-181 SSVNSNT
+181 NGNT
-188 IEIAAISFGKSC
+188 NIIDIAAITLGNSC
-200 VNHAPTLKTGVEA
+200 SNHAPTLKTGVEA
-213 DDVAK
+213 DDVAE

-272 NPAEGT
+272 NPAEGA

-319 DSVLT
+319 DSELKASV
-324 VGVTKGL
+324 GL
-331 LVNDYDADKDNFKV
+331 LDNDYDADDDGFKLYK
-345 SSYTQPENGTVAVT
+345 YTQPENGKVT
-359 VGTGAFTYTPNADFH
+359 VSSLITGVFTYTPNADFH
-374 GTDAFTYTI
+374 GIDTFTYTI
-383 ADATGLESEPA
+383 TDDGGAESEPA
-394 TVTITVKNVDDP
+394 TVTIKVKNVDDP

-421 VDGAAANFAKGIA
+421 VDEAAANFAKGIA
-434 VVEDFPSFDIFI
+434 VVEDFPTFDLII
-446 PDTSV
+446 PGANIVFS
-451 IFADPDMLGSDF
+451 DPDVQGSDF
-463 PVNARSLKGVVSVEY
+463 PVNARSLKGVVDLRY
-478 MPVAGNHVITVTA
+478 KKYGANHVITVTA

-512 SFDILVTV
+512 SFNIPVTV

-535 VVQDSLNFVPAAK
+535 VVQDSLNFIPAAK

-559 ESALKAV
+559 KSALKAI

-590 YEGKDSF
+590 YEGEDSF
-597 TYVVRNADGQESEAA
+597 TYVIRNAEGQESEAA

-685 ASFAMTVRAVKD
+685 ASFAMTVHSVKD

-783 DSLIVTLKDETQY
+783 DSLIITLKDETQY

-833 QVAAQAKMGWQN
+833 QVAAPAKMGWQN

-859 QGRVMWKAKLPVSE
+859 QGRVMWQAKLPVSE
-873 VQVRN
+873 AQVRN

>member
-1 MNTKLSMLAL
+1 MNMKLSMLAL

-25 MSFEDGKYKKGEIPP
+25 MSFVDGKYTKGEIPP
-40 FGNWYSYTS
+40 AGWYPYKSPEKST
-49 GKGASID
+49 AVDID
-56 TATTNTAKTFSAIVS
+56 TSTTSTSKRITAIVS
-71 KTTETSAGMGFAWA
+71 KTVESSAGVSVAWKA
-85 KNDGVI
+85 KDAAI
-91 DLSEFEGM
+91 DLSAYK
-99 GVCLTYTASAIFRM
+99 GVCLTYKSTFDFRM
-113 DFKQSDIPKE
+113 DFKQSSVKDY
-123 KPNYN
+123 NYN
-128 GVIVPKQPVM
+128 GVIVPAQSSLD
-138 GTVFFPF
+138 TLFIA
-145 SEFAQED
+145 FADAKQED
-152 WGDETVVKA
+152 WGDETTVVA
-161 LNLSKQT
+161 LDLTKQT
-168 GIQFSYKTALAVE
+168 GLQFGYKTALAKMTG
-181 SSVNSNT
+181 NGNT
-188 IEIAAISFGKSC
+188 NIIDIAAITLGSSC
-200 VNHAPTLKTGVEA
+200 SNHAPTLKTGVEA
-213 DDVAK
+213 DDVAE

-272 NPAEGT
+272 NPAEGA

-305 NAPVAVNDTYEAVE
+305 NAPVAVADTFEAVE
-319 DSVLT
+319 DSELKASV
-324 VGVTKGL
+324 GL
-331 LVNDYDADKDNFKV
+331 LDNDYDADDDGFKLYK
-345 SSYTQPENGTVAVT
+345 YTQPENGKVT
-359 VGTGAFTYTPNADFH
+359 VSSLITGVFTYTPNADFH
-374 GTDAFTYTI
+374 GIDTFTYTI
-383 ADATGLESEPA
+383 TDDGGAESEPA
-394 TVTITVKNVDDP
+394 TVTIKVKNVDDP

-421 VDGAAANFAKGIA
+421 VDEAAANFAKGIA
-434 VVEDFPSFDIFI
+434 VVEDFPTFDLII
-446 PDTSV
+446 PGANIVFS
-451 IFADPDMLGSDF
+451 DPDVQGSDF
-463 PVNARSLKGVVSVEY
+463 PVNARSLKGVVDLRY
-478 MPVAGNHVITVTA
+478 KKYGANHVITVTA

-512 SFDILVTV
+512 SFNIPVTV

-559 ESALKAV
+559 KSALKAI

-590 YEGKDSF
+590 YEGEDSF
-597 TYVVRNADGQESEAA
+597 TYVIRNAEGQESEAA

-685 ASFAMTVRAVKD
+685 ASFAMTVHSVKD

-783 DSLIVTLKDETQY
+783 DSLIITLKDETQY

-833 QVAAQAKMGWQN
+833 QVAAPAKMGWQN
-845 AILANRGSAMMFDM
+845 AILANRGLAMMFDM

-873 VQVRN
+873 AQVRN

-885 RKILMVNRQTWTIK
+885 RKILMVNKQTWTIK

>member
-25 MSFEDGKYKKGEIPP
+25 MSFVDGKYMKGEIPP
-40 FGNWYSYTS
+40 YGNWYTYADSAH
-49 GKGASID
+49 GATAEI
-56 TATTNTAKTFSAIVS
+56 ATTTEAMEFTAVIKKNVQTY
-71 KTTETSAGMGFAWA
+71 AGTGFGWA
-85 KNDGVI
+85 AKDAAK
-91 DLSEFEGM
+91 DLSAFKDM
-99 GVCLTYTASAIFRM
+99 GVCLTYTAAANFRM
-113 DFKQSDIPKE
+113 DLKQSSIKDG
-123 KPNYN
+123 NFN
-128 GVIVPKQPVM
+128 GVVVEAQDVM

-152 WGDETVVKA
+152 WGTKTVVKA
-161 LNLSKQT
+161 LDLSLQT
-168 GIQFSYKTALAVE
+168 GMQFSYKTEYAGPN
-181 SSVNSNT
+181 VNVIN
-188 IEIAAISFGKSC
+188 IAAISFGKSC
-200 VNHAPTLKTGVEA
+200 VNTAPTLKTGVEA
-213 DDVAK
+213 NDVAE

-238 DNLNIVLT
+238 DNLNIVMT

-267 LGSVP
+267 LGSAP
-272 NPAEGT
+272 NPAEGA

-305 NAPVAVNDTYEAVE
+305 NAPVAVADTFEAVE
-319 DSVLT
+319 DSELKASV
-324 VGVTKGL
+324 GL
-331 LVNDYDADKDNFKV
+331 LDNDYDADDDGFKLYN
-345 SSYTQPENGTVAVT
+345 YTQPENGKVT
-359 VGTGAFTYTPNADFH
+359 VSSLITGVFTYTPNADFH
-374 GTDAFTYTI
+374 GIDTFTYTI
-383 ADATGLESEPA
+383 TDDGGAESEPA
-394 TVTITVKNVDDP
+394 TVTIKVKNVDDP

-421 VDGAAANFAKGIA
+421 VDEAAANFAKGIA
-434 VVEDFPSFDIFI
+434 VVEDFPTFDLII
-446 PDTSV
+446 PGANIVFS
-451 IFADPDMLGSDF
+451 DPDVQGSDF
-463 PVNARSLKGVVSVEY
+463 PVNARSLKGVVDLRY
-478 MPVAGNHVITVTA
+478 KKYGANHVITVTA

-500 IQLFAVDGKDTV
+500 IQLYAVDGKDTV
-512 SFDILVTV
+512 SLNIPVTV

-535 VVQDSLNFVPAAK
+535 VVQDSLNFIPAAK

-559 ESALKAV
+559 KSALKAI

-590 YEGKDSF
+590 YEGEDSF
-597 TYVVRNADGQESEAA
+597 TYVIKNAEGQESEAA

-627 VAADTVGSALLALKE
+627 VATDTVGSALLALKE

-685 ASFAMTVRAVKD
+685 ASFAMTVHAVKD
-697 ACGESF
+697 VCGESF

-783 DSLIVTLKDETQY
+783 DSLIITLKDETQY

-833 QVAAQAKMGWQN
+833 QVAAPAKMGWQN

-873 VQVRN
+873 AQVRN

-885 RKILMVNRQTWTIK
+885 RKILMVNKQTWTIK

>member
-25 MSFEDGKYKKGEIPP
+25 MSFVDGKYTKGEIPP
-40 FGNWYSYTS
+40 AGWYPYKSPEKST
-49 GKGASID
+49 AVDID
-56 TATTNTAKTFSAIVS
+56 TSTTSTSKRITAIVS
-71 KTTETSAGMGFAWA
+71 KTVESSAGVSVAWKA
-85 KNDGVI
+85 KDAAI
-91 DLSEFEGM
+91 DLSAYK
-99 GVCLTYTASAIFRM
+99 GVCLTYKSTFDFRM
-113 DFKQSDIPKE
+113 DFKQSSVKDY
-123 KPNYN
+123 NYN
-128 GVIVPKQPVM
+128 GVIVPAQSSLD
-138 GTVFFPF
+138 TLFIA
-145 SEFAQED
+145 FADAKQED
-152 WGDETVVKA
+152 WGDETTVVA
-161 LNLSKQT
+161 LDLTKQT
-168 GIQFSYKTALAVE
+168 GLQFGYKTALAKMTG
-181 SSVNSNT
+181 NGNT
-188 IEIAAISFGKSC
+188 NIIDIAAITLGNSC
-200 VNHAPTLKTGVEA
+200 SNHAPTLKTGVEA
-213 DDVAK
+213 DDVAE

-272 NPAEGT
+272 NPAEGA

-319 DSVLT
+319 DSELKASV
-324 VGVTKGL
+324 GL
-331 LVNDYDADKDNFKV
+331 LDNDYDADDDGFKLYK
-345 SSYTQPENGTVAVT
+345 YTQPENGTVT
-359 VGTGAFTYTPNADFH
+359 VSSLITGVFTYTPNADFH
-374 GTDAFTYTI
+374 GIDTFTYTI
-383 ADATGLESEPA
+383 TDDGGAESEPA
-394 TVTITVKNVDDP
+394 TVTIKVKNVDDP

-421 VDGAAANFAKGIA
+421 VDEAAANFAKGIA
-434 VVEDFPSFDIFI
+434 VVEDFPTFDLII
-446 PDTSV
+446 PGANIVFS
-451 IFADPDMLGSDF
+451 DPDVQGSDF
-463 PVNARSLKGVVSVEY
+463 PVNARSLKGVVDLRY
-478 MPVAGNHVITVTA
+478 KKYGANHVITVTA

-512 SFDILVTV
+512 SFNIPVTV

-535 VVQDSLNFVPAAK
+535 VVQDSLNFIPAAK

-559 ESALKAV
+559 KSALKAI

-590 YEGKDSF
+590 YEGEDSF
-597 TYVVRNADGQESEAA
+597 TYVIRNAEGQESEAA

-685 ASFAMTVRAVKD
+685 ASFAMTVHSVKD

-783 DSLIVTLKDETQY
+783 DSLIITLKDETQY

-833 QVAAQAKMGWQN
+833 QVAAPAKMGWQN

-859 QGRVMWKAKLPVSE
+859 QGRVMWQAKLPVSE
-873 VQVRN
+873 AQVRN

>member
-1 MNTKLSMLAL
+1 MKLSMLAL

-25 MSFEDGKYKKGEIPP
+25 MSFVDGKYTKGEIPP
-40 FGNWYSYTS
+40 AGWYPYKSPEKST
-49 GKGASID
+49 AVDID
-56 TATTNTAKTFSAIVS
+56 TSTTSTSKRITAIVS
-71 KTTETSAGMGFAWA
+71 KTVESSAGVSVAWKA
-85 KNDGVI
+85 KDAAI
-91 DLSEFEGM
+91 DLSAYK
-99 GVCLTYTASAIFRM
+99 GVCLTYKSTFDFRM
-113 DFKQSDIPKE
+113 DFKQSSVKDY
-123 KPNYN
+123 NYN
-128 GVIVPKQPVM
+128 GVIVPAQSSLD
-138 GTVFFPF
+138 TLFIA
-145 SEFAQED
+145 FANAKQED
-152 WGDETVVKA
+152 WGDETTVVA
-161 LNLSKQT
+161 LDLTKQT
-168 GIQFSYKTALAVE
+168 GLQFGYKTALAKMTG
-181 SSVNSNT
+181 NGNT
-188 IEIAAISFGKSC
+188 NIIDIAAITLGNSC
-200 VNHAPTLKTGVEA
+200 SNHAPTLKTGVEA
-213 DDVAK
+213 DDVAE

-305 NAPVAVNDTYEAVE
+305 NAPVAVADTFEAVE
-319 DSVLT
+319 DSELKASV
-324 VGVTKGL
+324 GL
-331 LVNDYDADKDNFKV
+331 LDNDYDADDDGFKLYK
-345 SSYTQPENGTVAVT
+345 YTQPENGKVT
-359 VGTGAFTYTPNADFH
+359 VSSLITGVFTYTPNADFH
-374 GTDAFTYTI
+374 GIDTFTYTI
-383 ADATGLESEPA
+383 TDDGGAESEPA
-394 TVTITVKNVDDP
+394 TVTIKVKNVDDP

-421 VDGAAANFAKGIA
+421 VDEAAANFAKGIA
-434 VVEDFPSFDIFI
+434 VVEDFPTFDLII
-446 PDTSV
+446 PGANIVFS
-451 IFADPDMLGSDF
+451 DPDVQGSDF
-463 PVNARSLKGVVSVEY
+463 PVNARSLKGVVDLRY
-478 MPVAGNHVITVTA
+478 KKYGANHVITVTA

-512 SFDILVTV
+512 SFNIPVTV

-559 ESALKAV
+559 KSALKAI

-590 YEGKDSF
+590 YEGEDSF
-597 TYVVRNADGQESEAA
+597 TYVIRNAEGQESEAA

-685 ASFAMTVRAVKD
+685 ASFAMTVHSVKD

-783 DSLIVTLKDETQY
+783 DSLIITLKDETQY

-833 QVAAQAKMGWQN
+833 QVAAPAKMGWQN

-873 VQVRN
+873 AQVRN